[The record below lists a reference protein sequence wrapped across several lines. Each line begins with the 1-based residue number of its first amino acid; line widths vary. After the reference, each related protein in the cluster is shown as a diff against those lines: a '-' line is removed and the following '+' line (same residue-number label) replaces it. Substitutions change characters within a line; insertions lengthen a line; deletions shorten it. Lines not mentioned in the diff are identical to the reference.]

1 MVKMENKP
9 CKALLVL
16 ALSMLTT
23 VGAWAESYNYV
34 SLSEDNEIAVGTAGH
49 YFVNMP
55 QTGTSVLTLSNANI
69 TTFNVYDDGGKSDS
83 HSSSCDGYLVIN
95 APSGYYIKVTGKVDT
110 ETGCDW
116 LKFYDGDTNNILG
129 RDQYTGSDKVGELL
143 SSGNCLKIRFRSD
156 SSREYGGMSLTVYL
170 IAPTDICFF
179 PGLEEHYIYTGNV
192 INLNYKVL
200 SADHT
205 ELTKDVDY
213 SVTVTPSPVKEVGRY
228 SITVNGKGQYTGALT
243 KEFVVEKL
251 LAGSGTKND
260 PYMINS
266 DEDWSTFAYLLEN
279 NYSTYADKYYR
290 LGADINVSEAACLS
304 EEKPF
309 RGTFDGDGH
318 TMTLNLEATENYCAP
333 FRYANGCNFKR
344 LHVSGTITTNGY
356 RYAGGL
362 IAYADGYYSNTYI
375 DNCWSS
381 VRFVSTAA
389 ADNSYNNRC
398 YGGFIGYLYS
408 NAYINN
414 CLYDGSLI
422 GPEVKGCS
430 GFVADFSTYSH
441 DLRITN
447 CLFAPAQI
455 TIGDYISYTFA
466 READL
471 IDNCYYTQSYGT
483 EQGSPV
489 GSMTNA
495 QLKEALGS
503 MWQIKNDKVVPV
515 QDNRNLDYSTLI
527 CKSSYEWTG
536 SEISVVPIVKDL
548 DGNTIDPENY
558 EITFSPSPVL
568 TLGNYTMTITGKT
581 ANGYS
586 GSLTQEIKVLAQLQ
600 GNGDKNDPYV
610 ISSTDDWNR
619 FAEFVNGGYN
629 YSGRFVAL
637 DRDITI
643 STMVGLDASHC
654 FEGYF
659 EGRDHK
665 LTVNLQNNDP
675 AVEGVAPFHHTRFA
689 KIMNLT
695 VDGTITSAGKYAAGL
710 IGWSGSPDECTNCVV
725 KATITTSADYAGGFV
740 GNIDVESANSHSI
753 SFNNCVFAGTIQSSN
768 SDQHKAGGFC
778 GYGYGESYFTN
789 CLENGTYTNISMMN
803 PRTGYKNPSNKQV
816 NSLYYINKI
825 GSIGEYITE
834 NYNCFNVSLTAPEN
848 ALYLTRTI
856 QGYTFYQPVSV
867 SAFMDSYLYNNG
879 DAINLVYTLKAGGTT
894 LTENTDYTVTIKD
907 SNKET
912 VAKEDL
918 TAAGTYT
925 ITFTPVDGNE
935 AGYAGQPISRTFN
948 IIQDAENLDGYV
960 FSYEGEGDNK
970 VYHIDNEADLE
981 RLAAYVNSGH
991 NAQGMTFVLT
1001 TDITMTGEH
1010 TAIGKDY
1017 DNPFNG
1023 TFDGRGNKII
1033 GLTINKPD
1041 CAYQGLFGR
1050 SEGLIVAKNIILQD
1064 CDITGYSNVGGILG
1078 YTSKKIDNNRVL
1090 IENCHVSGTI
1100 KGILDDGFHIGGI
1113 AGYLGYGNIKGCTVR
1128 GSLSSTA
1135 NVSRIGGIIGE
1146 TYYGVKVDSCENA
1159 ANITGPGAL
1168 HAGIFG
1174 LAAQSD
1180 LVATNCLNT
1189 GIVEGTE
1196 LIGGISGYYRNQSA
1210 NYGNYTHCYYVAQG
1224 DGSAYKASIEA
1235 DKPGKTERIYEV
1247 LKEENFAD
1255 ITCATDG
1262 VVVTSM
1268 IDGKKY
1274 IRSGNWTVTLT
1285 PSVPEG
1291 YTFVN
1296 YTCQGGTLT
1305 NLGQADGEHS
1315 LTVNNQNITLGI
1327 TTSKNGSTN
1336 INLATISDIA
1346 DQRWSGNIEIKPSIV
1361 ATYNDVTLVEG
1372 TDYYLEYSNNIDKGT
1387 ATAILKGMNNFEGT
1401 ATKEFNI
1408 VDFPLQDS
1416 QKSNCKDNP
1425 YLIATEADLKALAG
1439 IVNSGKRLDGYY
1451 KQTDPITLTTEHT
1464 PIGTDVD
1471 HRFKGSYNGDN
1482 NVISNLVI
1490 NKPNSENQGLFGSF
1504 YGGWQNNNYGE
1515 ITNVVLENCDITGGK
1530 CTGGI
1535 VGKMYDYGGRVTNCK
1550 VSGVIRVGN
1559 DLSDDSNA
1567 NRHGGI
1573 VGECCNYWGGSGTVE
1588 NCINIAD
1595 VTGEGAFHGGIV
1607 GYISD
1612 NFNISNCFNAGVIEG
1627 TSYVGSIMG
1636 GYNGRTLTNNYHTPG
1651 TTGGVGSS
1659 NSAEGTDRDG
1669 AQYAVR
1675 ITAGEGV
1682 SITYPE
1688 TPDYVWN
1695 QDNYYKSGTDVT
1707 LTCDIPDGKYFNCYS
1722 VNNGE
1727 ISNSGVIQGSHVLTD
1742 FTQDVV
1748 ICRRFVDYLTDIAT
1762 ATVQE
1767 IEDLTYNG
1775 QEQHPLPVII
1785 SENETL
1791 VEGAHY
1797 TISYDTDCTN
1807 VGQKTIT
1814 VTGIG
1819 RFNGTTSQVFN
1830 IKPFDIG
1837 GENALAISGVEA
1849 RYAQTGDVQHPV
1861 PRAICQATQN
1871 ATLSEGTDY
1880 LLSYSDGCILAGD
1893 YTITLTGQENYT
1905 GQKVIS
1911 FTILDVLAL
1920 TVHDKTDSNEY
1931 VPVYGYYVDDYN
1943 KCEFVMPADELAAMN
1958 GKAIKTMK
1966 FYLKQKASNSWGKA
1980 SFRVF
1985 LKEVD
1990 FTTFDSSSPAF
2001 SGTDDATIVYE
2012 GELDGTKDIME
2023 ISFSTPYLYKGGN
2036 LLIGVYEYKEGSYT
2050 RAYFYGETVNGS
2062 SISGCSSSS
2071 LDNITTPG
2079 HKNFLPKTTFW
2090 YDNYDLILANDDSQA
2105 DDTEKNTAKI
2115 SEFNNKTVDVT
2126 LKDRVLYKDGEWN
2139 TLCLPFD
2146 VSTITGPLSG
2156 DGVEVQILNTESSN
2170 LSGTVL
2176 TLNFDKEATGTITA
2190 GTPFIIKWT
2199 KPDGYDTDPDAFDII
2214 EPEFKDVTI
2223 SSETPTPQ
2231 NFAGGS
2237 FVGQYSSFKVGDKTN
2252 GDDGN
2257 LNEIIVLGGNSTIGY
2272 YDTPKTLRT
2281 FRAHFEIPAQPALR
2295 AIRRSIMRFADGTTT
2310 DVILIQPTDTK
2321 SGWQESDE
2329 WYTIDGVLLP
2339 GKPTEKG
2346 MYINNGETIEI
2357 F

>member
-1 MVKMENKP
+1 MIKKENKP
-9 CKALLVL
+9 CKALVVL

-23 VGAWAESYNYV
+23 VGAWADSYNYV

-49 YFVNMP
+49 YYVNMP
-55 QTGTSVLTLSNANI
+55 QTGTSVLRLSNANI

-83 HSSSCDGYLVIN
+83 YSSSCDGYLIID
-95 APSGYYIKVTGKVDT
+95 APSGYLIKVTGSVNT

-116 LKFYDGDTNNILG
+116 LRIYDGDTDNYLG
-129 RDQYTGSDKVGELL
+129 QENYTGSDKIGELL
-143 SSGNCLKIRFRSD
+143 SSGNCMKIRYRSD

-228 SITVNGKGQYTGALT
+228 SITVNGKGQYTGTLT

-266 DEDWSTFAYLLEN
+266 DGDWSTFAYLLEN
-279 NYSTYADKYYR
+279 NYSTYVDKYYR

-408 NAYINN
+408 NAYIKN

-466 READL
+466 KEADL
-471 IDNCYYTQSYGT
+471 IDNCYYTQSFGT
-483 EQGSPV
+483 VQGSPV

-495 QLKEALGS
+495 ELKEALGS
-503 MWQIKNDKVVPV
+503 MWQIKNDKVVPI
-515 QDNRNLDYSTLI
+515 QENRNLDYSTLI
-527 CKSSYEWTG
+527 CKSSFEWTG

-568 TLGNYTMTITGKT
+568 TLGNYTMTITGKA

-586 GSLTQEIKVLAQLQ
+586 GSLTQEIKVLAQLPGSGQ
-600 GNGDKNDPYV
+600 KNDPYI
-610 ISSTDDWNR
+610 ISSSDDWNR
-619 FAEFVNGGYN
+619 FAEMVNGGYN

-659 EGRDHK
+659 DGRDHK

-725 KATITTSADYAGGFV
+725 KVTITTSADYAGGFV
-740 GNIDVESANSHSI
+740 GNIDVESENNHSI

-768 SDQHKAGGFC
+768 SEQHKAGGFC
-778 GYGYGESYFTN
+778 GYGYGNSYFTN

-803 PRTGYKNPSNKQV
+803 PRTGYKNSSNKQV

-834 NYNCFNVSLTAPEN
+834 NYNCFNVSLTVPEN
-848 ALYLTRTI
+848 AFYLTRAI

-867 SAFMDSYLYNNG
+867 SAFMDSYLYDG
-879 DAINLVYTLKAGGTT
+879 DAINLVYTLKAGVTT
-894 LTENTDYTVTIKD
+894 LTENTDYTVTIKN
-907 SNKET
+907 SNNET

-918 TAAGTYT
+918 TTPGIYT

-1050 SEGLIVAKNIILQD
+1050 WGAHAVAKNIILQD

-1078 YTSKKIDNNRVL
+1078 YVSEYNSNVL

-1100 KGILDDGFHIGGI
+1100 KGILDDGFRIGGI

-1159 ANITGPGAL
+1159 ADITGPGAL

-1196 LIGGISGYYRNQSA
+1196 LIGGISGYYRDQSK

-1247 LKEENFAD
+1247 LKEENFSD
-1255 ITCATDG
+1255 ITCATEG
-1262 VVVTSM
+1262 VIVTSM

-1291 YTFVN
+1291 YSFVN

-1305 NLGQADGEHS
+1305 NLGQVDGEHS

-1387 ATAILKGMNNFEGT
+1387 ATAILKGLNNFEGT

-1416 QKSNCKDNP
+1416 QKSNRKDNP

-1451 KQTDPITLTTEHT
+1451 KQTAPITLTTEHT
-1464 PIGTDVD
+1464 PIGTDIN
-1471 HRFKGSYNGDN
+1471 HWFRGSYNGDN

-1490 NKPNSENQGLFGSF
+1490 NKPNSANQGLFGAF
-1504 YGGWQNNNYGE
+1504 YGGWQNSYYGE

-1535 VGKMYDYGGRVTNCK
+1535 VGIMYDYGGRVTNCK

-1573 VGECCNYWGGSGTVE
+1573 VGECCKYWCGGGTVE

-1595 VTGEGAFHGGIV
+1595 VTGEGVFHGGIV

-1612 NFNISNCFNAGVIEG
+1612 NFDVSNCFNAGVVEG

-1636 GYNGRTLTNNYHTPG
+1636 GYTGRTLTNNYHTPG

-1943 KCEFVMPADELAAMN
+1943 KCEFVMPAGELADMN
-1958 GKAIKTMK
+1958 GKLIRNMK
-1966 FYLKQKASNSWGKA
+1966 FYLRTKAGASWGNA
-1980 SFRVF
+1980 RFRVF

-1990 FTTFDSSSPAF
+1990 YTAFDQDSPAF

-2012 GELDGTKDIME
+2012 GELDGTKDVMNIF
-2023 ISFSTPYLYKGGN
+2023 FSTPYLYKGGN
-2036 LLIGVYEYKEGSYT
+2036 LLIGCYEYERGNYKS
-2050 RAYFYGETVNGS
+2050 ANFYGENVTGAC
-2062 SISGCSSSS
+2062 ISGNSYNIN
-2071 LDNITTPG
+2071 NITPY
-2079 HKNFLPKTTFW
+2079 HRNFLPKTTFW
-2090 YDNYDLILANDDSQA
+2090 YENYNLILANDDSQA
-2105 DDTEKNTAKI
+2105 DDTEKNTVKI

-2126 LKDRVLYKDGEWN
+2126 LQDRVLYKDGEWN

-2146 VSTITGPLSG
+2146 VSTTTGPLSG
-2156 DGVEVQILNTESSN
+2156 DGVEVQILNTELSN

-2176 TLNFDKEATGTITA
+2176 TLNFDKESTGTISA

-2214 EPEFKDVTI
+2214 DPEFKDVTI
-2223 SSETPTPQ
+2223 TSETPTAQ
-2231 NFAGGS
+2231 SFAGGR

-2257 LNEIIVLGGNSTIGY
+2257 LNEIIVLGANSTIGY

-2281 FRAHFEIPAQPALR
+2281 FRAHFEIPEESGEK
-2295 AIRRSIMRFADGTTT
+2295 SIKRGIVNFADGTTT
-2310 DVILIQPTDTK
+2310 DVILIQSNDTK

-2329 WYTIDGVLLP
+2329 WYTIDGILLP
-2339 GKPTEKG
+2339 CKPTEKG
-2346 MYINNGETIEI
+2346 MYINNGVTIKI

>member
-1 MVKMENKP
+1 MIKKENKP
-9 CKALLVL
+9 CKALIVL

-23 VGAWAESYNYV
+23 VGAWADSYNYV

-49 YFVNMP
+49 YYVNMP

-129 RDQYTGSDKVGELL
+129 RDEYTGSDKVGELL

-228 SITVNGKGQYTGALT
+228 SITVNGKGQYTGTLT

-266 DEDWSTFAYLLEN
+266 DGDWSTFAYLLEN
-279 NYSTYADKYYR
+279 NYSTYVDKYYR

-408 NAYINN
+408 NAYIKN

-466 READL
+466 KEADL
-471 IDNCYYTQSYGT
+471 IDNCYYTQSFGT
-483 EQGSPV
+483 VQGSPV

-495 QLKEALGS
+495 ELKEVLGS
-503 MWQIKNDKVVPV
+503 MWQIKNDKVVPI
-515 QDNRNLDYSTLI
+515 QENRNLDYSTLI
-527 CKSSYEWTG
+527 CKSSFEWTG

-568 TLGNYTMTITGKT
+568 TLGNYTMTITGKA

-586 GSLTQEIKVLAQLQ
+586 GSLTQEIKVLAQLPGSGQ
-600 GNGDKNDPYV
+600 KNDPYI
-610 ISSTDDWNR
+610 ISSSDDWNR
-619 FAEFVNGGYN
+619 FAEMVNGGYN

-659 EGRDHK
+659 DGRDHT
-665 LTVNLQNNDP
+665 LTVNLLNNDP

-725 KATITTSADYAGGFV
+725 KVTITTSADYAGGFV
-740 GNIDVESANSHSI
+740 GNIDVESENNHSI

-768 SDQHKAGGFC
+768 SEQHKAGGFC
-778 GYGYGESYFTN
+778 GYGYGNSYLTN

-803 PRTGYKNPSNKQV
+803 PRTGYKNSSNKQV
-816 NSLYYINKI
+816 NSLYYVNKI

-848 ALYLTRTI
+848 AFYLTRAI

-867 SAFMDSYLYNNG
+867 SAFMDSYLYDG
-879 DAINLVYTLKAGGTT
+879 DAINLVYTLKAGVTT
-894 LTENTDYTVTIKD
+894 LTENTDYTVTIKN
-907 SNKET
+907 SNNET

-918 TAAGTYT
+918 TASGIYT

-935 AGYAGQPISRTFN
+935 AGYAGQSISRTFN
-948 IIQDAENLDGYV
+948 IIQDAETLDGYV

-1050 SEGLIVAKNIILQD
+1050 WGAHAVAKNIILQD
-1064 CDITGYSNVGGILG
+1064 CVITGYSNVGGILG
-1078 YTSKKIDNNRVL
+1078 YVSEYNSNVL

-1100 KGILDDGFHIGGI
+1100 KGILDDGFRIGGI

-1159 ANITGPGAL
+1159 ADITGPGAL

-1247 LKEENFAD
+1247 LKEENFSD
-1255 ITCATDG
+1255 ITCATEG
-1262 VVVTSM
+1262 VIVTSM

-1274 IRSGNWTVTLT
+1274 IRAGSWTVTLT

-1291 YTFVN
+1291 YSFVN

-1305 NLGQADGEHS
+1305 NLGQVDGEHL

-1387 ATAILKGMNNFEGT
+1387 ATAILKGLNNFEGT

-1416 QKSNCKDNP
+1416 QKSNRKDNP

-1451 KQTDPITLTTEHT
+1451 KQTAPITLTTEHT
-1464 PIGTDVD
+1464 PIGTDIN
-1471 HRFKGSYNGDN
+1471 HWFRGSYNGDN

-1490 NKPNSENQGLFGSF
+1490 NKPNSENQGLFGAF
-1504 YGGWQNNNYGE
+1504 YGGWQNSYYGE

-1535 VGKMYDYGGRVTNCK
+1535 VGIMYDYGGRVTNCK

-1559 DLSDDSNA
+1559 DLSDASNA

-1573 VGECCNYWGGSGTVE
+1573 VGECCKYWCGGGTVE

-1612 NFNISNCFNAGVIEG
+1612 NFDVSNCFNAGVIEG
-1627 TSYVGSIMG
+1627 TSYVGSIFG
-1636 GYNGRTLTNNYHTPG
+1636 GYTGRTLTNNYHTAG
-1651 TTGGVGSS
+1651 TTGGVGSYD
-1659 NSAEGTDRDG
+1659 SAEGTDRDG

-1707 LTCDIPDGKYFNCYS
+1707 LACDIPDGKYFNCYS

-1727 ISNSGVIQGSHVLTD
+1727 ISNSGVMQGSHKLTD

-1748 ICRRFVDYLTDIAT
+1748 ISGHLVDCQTDIAT

-1807 VGQKTIT
+1807 VGEKTVTI
-1814 VTGIG
+1814 TGIG
-1819 RFNGTTSQVFN
+1819 RFNGTTSLEFN

-1849 RYAQTGDVQHPV
+1849 RYTQTGEVLHPV
-1861 PRAICQATQN
+1861 PTAICQATQN

-1880 LLSYSDGCILAGD
+1880 LLSYSVGCILPGD
-1893 YTITLTGQENYT
+1893 YTITLTGKGNYT
-1905 GQKVIS
+1905 GQKLIP
-1911 FTILDVLAL
+1911 FTILDAKAL
-1920 TVHDKTDSNEY
+1920 TVHDKSDNNQFI
-1931 VPVYGYYVDDYN
+1931 PVYGYYAENFN

-1958 GKAIKTMK
+1958 GKAISNMK
-1966 FYLKQKASNSWGKA
+1966 FYLQQKAEDSWGKA
-1980 SFRVF
+1980 RFRVF
-1985 LKEVD
+1985 MKEVD
-1990 FTTFDSSSPAF
+1990 FTAFGGSPVF

-2012 GELDGTKDIME
+2012 GELDGTKDVMDIP
-2023 ISFSTPYLYKGGN
+2023 FSTPYLYKGGN
-2036 LLIGVYEYKEGSYT
+2036 LLIGCYEYQTGSYK
-2050 RAYFYGETVNGS
+2050 RAYFYGENVYHA
-2062 SISGCSSSS
+2062 SIHGYNSNF
-2071 LDNITTPG
+2071 DQINAD

-2090 YDNYDLILANDDSQA
+2090 YEDNKVVLADNDSELA
-2105 DDTEKNTAKI
+2105 DDEKNIAKI
-2115 SEFNNKTVDVT
+2115 EANKGIVSDVT
-2126 LKDRVLYKDGEWN
+2126 LKNRVLYKNGEWN

-2146 VSTITGPLSG
+2146 VSTTDGPLSG
-2156 DGVEVQILNTESSN
+2156 DGVEVQILDTQTSN
-2170 LSGTVL
+2170 LFGTVL
-2176 TLNFDKEATGTITA
+2176 TLNFNKETTGTIAA
-2190 GTPFIIKWT
+2190 GTPCIIKWT
-2199 KPDGYDTDPDAFDII
+2199 KPDGYDADPDAFDII
-2214 EPEFKDVTI
+2214 DPEFKDVTI
-2223 SSETPTPQ
+2223 TSQAPTAQ
-2231 NFAGGS
+2231 DFDGGS
-2237 FVGQYSSFKVGDKTN
+2237 FVGQYSSFKVGNKAN

-2257 LNEIIVLGGNSTIGY
+2257 LDEIIVLGSGNIIGY
-2272 YDTPKTLRT
+2272 YDTPKSLRT
-2281 FRAHFEIPAQPALR
+2281 FRAHFEVPVQSGLKAAKRGIVN
-2295 AIRRSIMRFADGTTT
+2295 FADGSTT
-2310 DVILIQPTDTK
+2310 DVIIIQSTDDK
-2321 SGWQESDE
+2321 SGWKVSDK
-2329 WYTIDGVLLP
+2329 WYTIDGILLP
-2339 GKPTEKG
+2339 GIPTESG
-2346 MYINNGETIEI
+2346 EYINNGRTIVI

>member
-1 MVKMENKP
+1 MRGKNVFKLARATMT
-9 CKALLVL
+9 LLF
-16 ALSMLTT
+16 AMLTNF
-23 VGAWAESYNYV
+23 GAWAESDNV
-34 SLSEDNEIAVGTAGH
+34 ASLSEDNDFAQGTEGH
-49 YFVNMP
+49 YYVNMP
-55 QTGTSVLTLSNANI
+55 KTGRSVLTLSNANI

-228 SITVNGKGQYTGALT
+228 SITVNGKGQYTGTLT

-389 ADNSYNNRC
+389 ADNSYHNRC
-398 YGGFIGYLYS
+398 YGGFIGYVYS
-408 NAYINN
+408 NAYIKN

-466 READL
+466 KEADL
-471 IDNCYYTQSYGT
+471 IDNCYYTQSFGT
-483 EQGSPV
+483 VQGSPV

-495 QLKEALGS
+495 ELKEALGS
-503 MWQIKNDKVVPV
+503 MWQIKNDRVVPI
-515 QDNRNLDYSTLI
+515 QENRNLDYSTLI

-568 TLGNYTMTITGKT
+568 TLGNYTMTITGKA

-586 GSLTQEIKVLAQLQ
+586 GSLTQEIKVLAQLPGSGQ
-600 GNGDKNDPYV
+600 KNDPYI
-610 ISSTDDWNR
+610 ISSSDDWNR
-619 FAEFVNGGYN
+619 FAEMVNGGYN

-659 EGRDHK
+659 DGRDHT

-740 GNIDVESANSHSI
+740 GNIDVESENSHSI

-768 SDQHKAGGFC
+768 SEQHKAGGFC
-778 GYGYGESYFTN
+778 GYGYGNSYLTN

-848 ALYLTRTI
+848 AFYLTRAI

-867 SAFMDSYLYNNG
+867 SAFMDSYLYDG
-879 DAINLVYTLKAGGTT
+879 DAINLVYTLKAGVTT
-894 LTENTDYTVTIKD
+894 LTENTDYTVTIKN
-907 SNKET
+907 SNNET
-912 VAKEDL
+912 VAMEDL
-918 TAAGTYT
+918 TAAGIYT

-935 AGYAGQPISRTFN
+935 AGYAGQSISRTFN
-948 IIQDAENLDGYV
+948 IIQDAETLDGYV

-1050 SEGLIVAKNIILQD
+1050 WGGHAVARNIILQD

-1078 YTSKKIDNNRVL
+1078 YVSEYNSNVL

-1100 KGILDDGFHIGGI
+1100 KGILDDGFRIGGI
-1113 AGYLGYGNIKGCTVR
+1113 AGYLGYGNIKRCTVR

-1159 ANITGPGAL
+1159 ADITGPGAL

-1174 LAAQSD
+1174 LAAQND

-1196 LIGGISGYYRNQSA
+1196 LIGGISGYYRDQSK

-1247 LKEENFAD
+1247 LKEENFSD

-1305 NLGQADGEHS
+1305 NLGQVDGEHS

-1387 ATAILKGMNNFEGT
+1387 ATAILKGLNNFEGT

-1416 QKSNCKDNP
+1416 QKSNRKDNP

-1451 KQTDPITLTTEHT
+1451 KQTAPITLTTEHT
-1464 PIGTDVD
+1464 PIGTDIN
-1471 HRFKGSYNGDN
+1471 HWFRGSYNGDN

-1490 NKPNSENQGLFGSF
+1490 NKPNSENQGLFGAF
-1504 YGGWQNNNYGE
+1504 YGGWQNSYYGE

-1535 VGKMYDYGGRVTNCK
+1535 VGIMYDYGGRVTNCK

-1573 VGECCNYWGGSGTVE
+1573 VGECCKYWCGGGTVE

-1595 VTGEGAFHGGIV
+1595 VTGEGKFHGGIV

-1612 NFNISNCFNAGVIEG
+1612 NFDVSNCFNAGVIEG

-1636 GYNGRTLTNNYHTPG
+1636 GYTGRTLTNNYHTAG
-1651 TTGGVGSS
+1651 TTGGAGSED
-1659 NSAEGTDRDG
+1659 NSEGTDRKN
-1669 AQYAVR
+1669 AEVIVK

-1682 SITYPE
+1682 TITYPE
-1688 TPDYVWN
+1688 NPAYIWN
-1695 QDNYYKSGTDVT
+1695 GENYYKSGTDVT
-1707 LTCDIPDGKYFNCYS
+1707 LAYELPDGKYFERYAVSSGN
-1722 VNNGE
+1722 
-1727 ISNSGVIQGSHVLTD
+1727 ISNPAYIQGSHTLTD
-1742 FTQDVV
+1742 FSQDV
-1748 ICRRFVDYLTDIAT
+1748 IISGKCVDGQTDIAT
-1762 ATVQE
+1762 ATVMS
-1767 IEDLTYNG
+1767 IDDLTYNG
-1775 QEQHPLPVII
+1775 KEQHPLPVVTID
-1785 SENETL
+1785 NETL
-1791 VEGAHY
+1791 VENVNY

-1807 VGQKTIT
+1807 VGEKTVTI
-1814 VTGIG
+1814 TGIG

-1837 GENALAISGVEA
+1837 GENALTISNVEGG
-1849 RYAQTGDVQHPV
+1849 YAQTEDVQHPV
-1861 PRAICQATQN
+1861 PTAKCSSTNN

-1880 LLSYSDGCILAGD
+1880 LLSYSEGCILPGD
-1893 YTITLTGQENYT
+1893 YTITLTGKGNYT
-1905 GQKVIS
+1905 GQKLIP
-1911 FTILDVLAL
+1911 FTILNAKAL
-1920 TVHDKTDSNEY
+1920 TVHDKSSSNEY
-1931 VPVYGYYVDDYN
+1931 VPVYGYYADNFN

-1958 GKAIKTMK
+1958 GKVISNMK
-1966 FYLKQKASNSWGKA
+1966 FYLQQKAEASWGKA
-1980 SFRVF
+1980 RFRVF
-1985 LKEVD
+1985 MKEVD
-1990 FTTFDSSSPAF
+1990 FTAFGGSPVF

-2012 GELDGTKDIME
+2012 GELDGTKDVMNIP
-2023 ISFSTPYLYKGGN
+2023 FSTPYLYKGGN
-2036 LLIGVYEYKEGSYT
+2036 LLIGCYEYQTGSYI
-2050 RAYFYGETVNGS
+2050 RAYFYGENVNYA
-2062 SISGCSSSS
+2062 SIQGYNSNF
-2071 LDNITTPG
+2071 DQINAN
-2079 HKNFLPKTTFW
+2079 HRNFLPKTTFW
-2090 YDNYDLILANDDSQA
+2090 YEDNKVVLADNDSELA
-2105 DDTEKNTAKI
+2105 DDEKNIAKI
-2115 SEFNNKTVDVT
+2115 EANNGIVSDVT
-2126 LKDRVLYKDGEWN
+2126 LSGRTLYKDGEWN
-2139 TLCLPFD
+2139 TICLPFNVTLAESPLAGAD
-2146 VSTITGPLSG
+2146 VRALDNADLT
-2156 DGVEVQILNTESSN
+2156 DG
-2170 LSGTVL
+2170 VL
-2176 TLNFDKEATGTITA
+2176 TLNFTAEAAIDELVA
-2190 GTPFIIKWT
+2190 GTPYIIKWANN
-2199 KPDGYDTDPDAFDII
+2199 GEENIVDPVFT
-2214 EPEFKDVTI
+2214 DVTI
-2223 SSETPTPQ
+2223 DNTDR
-2231 NFAGGS
+2231 S
-2237 FVGQYSSFKVGDKTN
+2237 FTCTDFEFKGTYSYQSFDNTDKSIIFLGTGNKLYYPLDGARIGAFRAYFDLNAPSYSVKSFKLAFGEDDATSIN
-2252 GDDGN
+2252 GE
-2257 LNEIIVLGGNSTIGY
+2257 LRVKSEESV
-2272 YDTPKTLRT
+2272 YDLSGRKVNVPSAKVNTLRK
-2281 FRAHFEIPAQPALR
+2281 
-2295 AIRRSIMRFADGTTT
+2295 GTYI
-2310 DVILIQPTDTK
+2310 VNGK
-2321 SGWQESDE
+2321 K
-2329 WYTIDGVLLP
+2329 VL
-2339 GKPTEKG
+2339 
-2346 MYINNGETIEI
+2346 Y
-2357 F
+2357 

>member
-1 MVKMENKP
+1 MRGKNVFKLARATMT
-9 CKALLVL
+9 LLF
-16 ALSMLTT
+16 AMLTNF
-23 VGAWAESYNYV
+23 GAWAESDNV
-34 SLSEDNEIAVGTAGH
+34 ASLSEDNDFAQGTAGH
-49 YFVNMP
+49 YYVNMP
-55 QTGTSVLTLSNANI
+55 KTGRSVLTLSNANI

-156 SSREYGGMSLTVYL
+156 SSREYGGMLLTVYL

-228 SITVNGKGQYTGALT
+228 SITVNGKGQYTGTLT
-243 KEFVVEKL
+243 KEFVVEKQ

-260 PYMINS
+260 PYMISS
-266 DEDWSTFAYLLEN
+266 DGDWSTFAYLLEN
-279 NYSTYADKYYR
+279 NYSTYVDKYYR

-389 ADNSYNNRC
+389 ADNSYHNRC
-398 YGGFIGYLYS
+398 YGGLIGYLYS
-408 NAYINN
+408 NAYIKN

-466 READL
+466 KEADL
-471 IDNCYYTQSYGT
+471 IDNCYYTQSFGT
-483 EQGSPV
+483 VQGSPV

-495 QLKEALGS
+495 ELKEALGS
-503 MWQIKNDKVVPV
+503 MWQIKNDKVVPI
-515 QDNRNLDYSTLI
+515 QENRNLDYSTLI
-527 CKSSYEWTG
+527 CKSSFEWTG

-568 TLGNYTMTITGKT
+568 TLGNYTMTITGKA

-586 GSLTQEIKVLAQLQ
+586 GSLTQEIKVLAQLPGSGQ
-600 GNGDKNDPYV
+600 KNDPYI
-610 ISSTDDWNR
+610 ISSSDDWNR
-619 FAEFVNGGYN
+619 FAEMVNGGYN

-659 EGRDHK
+659 EGRDHT

-725 KATITTSADYAGGFV
+725 KVTITTSADYAGGFV
-740 GNIDVESANSHSI
+740 GNIDVESENNHSI

-768 SDQHKAGGFC
+768 SEQHKAGGFC
-778 GYGYGESYFTN
+778 GYGYGNSYFTN

-848 ALYLTRTI
+848 AFYLTRAI

-867 SAFMDSYLYNNG
+867 SAFMDSYLYNG
-879 DAINLVYTLKAGGTT
+879 DAINLVYTLKAGVTT
-894 LTENTDYTVTIKD
+894 LTENTDYTVTIKN
-907 SNKET
+907 SNNET

-918 TAAGTYT
+918 TAAGIYT

-935 AGYAGQPISRTFN
+935 AGYAGQSISRTFN
-948 IIQDAENLDGYV
+948 IIQDAETLDGYV

-1050 SEGLIVAKNIILQD
+1050 WGGHAVAKNIILQD

-1078 YTSKKIDNNRVL
+1078 YVSEYNSNVL

-1100 KGILDDGFHIGGI
+1100 KGILDDGFRIGGI
-1113 AGYLGYGNIKGCTVR
+1113 AGYLGYGNIKRCTVR

-1159 ANITGPGAL
+1159 ADITGPGAL

-1196 LIGGISGYYRNQSA
+1196 LIGGISGYYRDQSK

-1247 LKEENFAD
+1247 LKEENFSD
-1255 ITCATDG
+1255 ITCATEG
-1262 VVVTSM
+1262 VIVTSM

-1305 NLGQADGEHS
+1305 NLGQVDGEHS

-1387 ATAILKGMNNFEGT
+1387 ATAILKGLNNFEGT

-1416 QKSNCKDNP
+1416 QKSNRKDNP

-1451 KQTDPITLTTEHT
+1451 KQTAPITLTTEHT
-1464 PIGTDVD
+1464 PIGTDIN
-1471 HRFKGSYNGDN
+1471 HWFRGSYNGDN

-1490 NKPNSENQGLFGSF
+1490 NKPNSANQGLFGAF
-1504 YGGWQNNNYGE
+1504 YGGWQNSYYGE

-1535 VGKMYDYGGRVTNCK
+1535 VGIMYDYGGRVTNCK

-1573 VGECCNYWGGSGTVE
+1573 VGECCKYWCGGGTVE

-1595 VTGEGAFHGGIV
+1595 VTGEGVFHGGIV

-1612 NFNISNCFNAGVIEG
+1612 NFDVSNCFNAGVVEG

-1636 GYNGRTLTNNYHTPG
+1636 GYTGRTLTNNYHTAG
-1651 TTGGVGSS
+1651 TTGGAGSED
-1659 NSAEGTDRDG
+1659 NSEGTDRKN
-1669 AQYAVR
+1669 AEVIVK

-1682 SITYPE
+1682 TITYPE
-1688 TPDYVWN
+1688 NPAYIWN
-1695 QDNYYKSGTDVT
+1695 GENYYKSGTDVS
-1707 LTCDIPDGKYFNCYS
+1707 LAYELPDGKYFERYAVSSGN
-1722 VNNGE
+1722 
-1727 ISNSGVIQGSHVLTD
+1727 ISNPAYIQGSHTLTD
-1742 FTQDVV
+1742 FSQDV
-1748 ICRRFVDYLTDIAT
+1748 IISGKCVDEQTDIAT

-1775 QEQHPLPVII
+1775 KEQHPLPVVTID
-1785 SENETL
+1785 NETL
-1791 VEGAHY
+1791 VENVNY

-1807 VGQKTIT
+1807 VGEKTVTI
-1814 VTGIG
+1814 TGIG

-1830 IKPFDIG
+1830 IKPFDIS
-1837 GENALAISGVEA
+1837 GENALTISNVEGG
-1849 RYAQTGDVQHPV
+1849 YAQTEDVQHPV
-1861 PRAICQATQN
+1861 PTAKCSATNN

-1880 LLSYSDGCILAGD
+1880 LLSYSEGCQLPGD
-1893 YTITLTGQENYT
+1893 YTITLTGQGNYT
-1905 GQKVIS
+1905 GQNVVP

-1920 TVHDKTDSNEY
+1920 TVHDKEDWNEY
-1931 VPVYGYYVDDYN
+1931 VPVYGYYVENCN
-1943 KCEFVMPADELAAMN
+1943 KSEFVMPADELADMN
-1958 GKAIKTMK
+1958 GKVIRNMK
-1966 FYLKQKASNSWGKA
+1966 FYLKTKADASWGKA
-1980 SFRVF
+1980 RFRVF
-1985 LKEVD
+1985 MKEVD
-1990 FTTFDSSSPAF
+1990 FTAFGGSPVF

-2012 GELDGTKDIME
+2012 GELDGTKDVMNIP
-2023 ISFSTPYLYKGGN
+2023 FSTPYLYKGGN
-2036 LLIGVYEYKEGSYT
+2036 LLIGCYEYQTGSYI
-2050 RAYFYGETVNGS
+2050 RAYFYGENVNYA
-2062 SISGCSSSS
+2062 SIQGYNSNF
-2071 LDNITTPG
+2071 DQINANQR
-2079 HKNFLPKTTFW
+2079 NFLPKTTFW
-2090 YDNYDLILANDDSQA
+2090 YEDNKVVLADNDSELA
-2105 DDTEKNTAKI
+2105 DDEKNIAKI
-2115 SEFNNKTVDVT
+2115 EANNGIVSEVT
-2126 LKDRVLYKDGEWN
+2126 LSGRTLYKDGEWN
-2139 TLCLPFD
+2139 TICLPFNVTLAESPLAGAD
-2146 VSTITGPLSG
+2146 VRALDNANLT
-2156 DGVEVQILNTESSN
+2156 DG
-2170 LSGTVL
+2170 VL
-2176 TLNFDKEATGTITA
+2176 TLNFTAEAAIDELVA
-2190 GTPFIIKWT
+2190 GTPYIIKWANN
-2199 KPDGYDTDPDAFDII
+2199 GEENIVDPVFT
-2214 EPEFKDVTI
+2214 DVTI
-2223 SSETPTPQ
+2223 DNTDR
-2231 NFAGGS
+2231 S
-2237 FVGQYSSFKVGDKTN
+2237 FTCTDFEFKGTYSSQLFDNTDKSIIFLGT
-2252 GDDGN
+2252 GN
-2257 LNEIIVLGGNSTIGY
+2257 KLYYPLEGARIGA
-2272 YDTPKTLRT
+2272 
-2281 FRAHFEIPAQPALR
+2281 FRAYFDLNAPSYSVKSFKLAFGEDDAT
-2295 AIRRSIMRFADGTTT
+2295 SI
-2310 DVILIQPTDTK
+2310 
-2321 SGWQESDE
+2321 
-2329 WYTIDGVLLP
+2329 
-2339 GKPTEKG
+2339 
-2346 MYINNGETIEI
+2346 NGELRVKSEESVYDLSGRKINVQSSKVNGLKKGTYIVNGKKVLY
-2357 F
+2357 

>member
-1 MVKMENKP
+1 MRGKNVFKLARATMT
-9 CKALLVL
+9 LLF
-16 ALSMLTT
+16 AMLTNF
-23 VGAWAESYNYV
+23 GAWAESDNV
-34 SLSEDNEIAVGTAGH
+34 ASLSEDNDFAQGAAGH
-49 YFVNMP
+49 YYVNMP
-55 QTGTSVLTLSNANI
+55 KTGRSVLTLSNANI

-156 SSREYGGMSLTVYL
+156 SSREYGGMLLTVYL

-228 SITVNGKGQYTGALT
+228 SITVNGKGQYTGTLT
-243 KEFVVEKL
+243 KEFVVEKQ

-266 DEDWSTFAYLLEN
+266 DGDWSTFAYLLEN
-279 NYSTYADKYYR
+279 NYSTYVDKYYR

-389 ADNSYNNRC
+389 ADNSYHNRC

-408 NAYINN
+408 NAYIKN

-447 CLFAPAQI
+447 CLFTPAQI

-466 READL
+466 KEADL
-471 IDNCYYTQSYGT
+471 IDNCYYTQSFGT
-483 EQGSPV
+483 VQGSPV

-495 QLKEALGS
+495 ELKEALGS
-503 MWQIKNDKVVPV
+503 MWQIKNDKVVPI
-515 QDNRNLDYSTLI
+515 QENRNLDYSTLI
-527 CKSSYEWTG
+527 CKSSFEWTG

-568 TLGNYTMTITGKT
+568 TLGNYTMTITGKA

-586 GSLTQEIKVLAQLQ
+586 GSLTQEIKVLAQLPGSGQ
-600 GNGDKNDPYV
+600 KNDPYI
-610 ISSTDDWNR
+610 ISSSDDWNR
-619 FAEFVNGGYN
+619 FAEMVNGGYN

-659 EGRDHK
+659 DGRDHT
-665 LTVNLQNNDP
+665 LTVNLVNNDP

-725 KATITTSADYAGGFV
+725 NVTITTSADYAGGFV
-740 GNIDVESANSHSI
+740 GNIDVESENNHSI

-768 SDQHKAGGFC
+768 SEQHKAGGFC
-778 GYGYGESYFTN
+778 GYGYGNSYFTN
-789 CLENGTYTNISMMN
+789 CLENGTYTDISMMN

-816 NSLYYINKI
+816 NSLYYVNKI

-848 ALYLTRTI
+848 AFYLTRAI

-867 SAFMDSYLYNNG
+867 SAFMDSYLYDG
-879 DAINLVYTLKAGGTT
+879 DAINLVYTLKAGVTT
-894 LTENTDYTVTIKD
+894 LTENTDYTVTIKN
-907 SNKET
+907 SNNET

-918 TAAGTYT
+918 TAAGIYT

-935 AGYAGQPISRTFN
+935 AGYAGQSISRTFN

-1017 DNPFNG
+1017 DNPYNG

-1050 SEGLIVAKNIILQD
+1050 WGGHAVAKNIILQD

-1078 YTSKKIDNNRVL
+1078 YVSEYNSNVL

-1100 KGILDDGFHIGGI
+1100 KGILDDGFRIGGI
-1113 AGYLGYGNIKGCTVR
+1113 AGYLGYGNIKRCTVR

-1159 ANITGPGAL
+1159 ADITGPGAL

-1196 LIGGISGYYRNQSA
+1196 LIGGISGYYRDQSK

-1247 LKEENFAD
+1247 LKEENFSD
-1255 ITCATDG
+1255 ITCATEG
-1262 VVVTSM
+1262 VIVTSA

-1305 NLGQADGEHS
+1305 NLGQVDGEHS

-1387 ATAILKGMNNFEGT
+1387 ATAILKGLNNFEGT

-1416 QKSNCKDNP
+1416 QKSNRKDNP

-1451 KQTDPITLTTEHT
+1451 KQTAPITLTTEHT
-1464 PIGTDVD
+1464 PIGTDIN
-1471 HRFKGSYNGDN
+1471 HWFRGSYNGDN

-1490 NKPNSENQGLFGSF
+1490 NKPNSANQGLFGAF
-1504 YGGWQNNNYGE
+1504 YGGWQNSYYGE

-1535 VGKMYDYGGRVTNCK
+1535 VGIMYDYGGRVTNCK

-1573 VGECCNYWGGSGTVE
+1573 VGECCKYWCGGGTVE

-1595 VTGEGAFHGGIV
+1595 VTGEGVFHGGIV

-1612 NFNISNCFNAGVIEG
+1612 NFDVSNCFNAGVVEG

-1636 GYNGRTLTNNYHTPG
+1636 GYTGRTLTNNYHTAG
-1651 TTGGVGSS
+1651 TTGGAGSED
-1659 NSAEGTDRDG
+1659 NSEGTDRKN
-1669 AQYAVR
+1669 AEVIVK

-1682 SITYPE
+1682 TITYPE
-1688 TPDYVWN
+1688 NPAYIWN
-1695 QDNYYKSGTDVT
+1695 GENYYKSGTDVT
-1707 LTCDIPDGKYFNCYS
+1707 LAYELPDGKYFERYAVSSGN
-1722 VNNGE
+1722 
-1727 ISNSGVIQGSHVLTD
+1727 ISNPAYIQGSHTLTD
-1742 FTQDVV
+1742 FSQDV
-1748 ICRRFVDYLTDIAT
+1748 IISGKCVDEQTDIAT
-1762 ATVQE
+1762 ATVMS
-1767 IEDLTYNG
+1767 IDDLTYNG
-1775 QEQHPLPVII
+1775 KEQHPLPVVTLD
-1785 SENETL
+1785 NETL
-1791 VEGAHY
+1791 VENVNY

-1807 VGQKTIT
+1807 VGEKTVTI
-1814 VTGIG
+1814 TGIG
-1819 RFNGTTSQVFN
+1819 RFNGTTSLEFN
-1830 IKPFDIG
+1830 IKPFDIS
-1837 GENALAISGVEA
+1837 GENALTISNVEGG
-1849 RYAQTGDVQHPV
+1849 YAQTGDVQHPV
-1861 PRAICQATQN
+1861 PTAKCSATNN

-1880 LLSYSDGCILAGD
+1880 LLSYSEGCQLPGD
-1893 YTITLTGQENYT
+1893 YTITLTGQGNYT
-1905 GQKVIS
+1905 GQNVVP
-1911 FTILDVLAL
+1911 FTILDVKAL
-1920 TVHDKTDSNEY
+1920 TVHDKSDNNQFI
-1931 VPVYGYYVDDYN
+1931 PVYGYYAEDFN

-1958 GKAIKTMK
+1958 GKVIRNMK
-1966 FYLKQKASNSWGKA
+1966 FYLKTKAEASWGKA
-1980 SFRVF
+1980 RFRVF
-1985 LKEVD
+1985 MKEVD
-1990 FTTFDSSSPAF
+1990 FTAFGGSPVF

-2012 GELDGTKDIME
+2012 GELDGTKDVMNIF
-2023 ISFSTPYLYKGGN
+2023 FSTPYLYKGGN
-2036 LLIGVYEYKEGSYT
+2036 LLIGCYEYERGNYKS
-2050 RAYFYGETVNGS
+2050 ANFYGENVTGA
-2062 SISGCSSSS
+2062 SIHGYDSNF
-2071 LDNITTPG
+2071 DQINANQR
-2079 HKNFLPKTTFW
+2079 NFLPKTTFW
-2090 YDNYDLILANDDSQA
+2090 YEDNKVVLADNDSELA
-2105 DDTEKNTAKI
+2105 DDEKNIAKI
-2115 SEFNNKTVDVT
+2115 EANNGLVSDVT
-2126 LKDRVLYKDGEWN
+2126 LSGRTLYKDGEWN
-2139 TLCLPFD
+2139 TICLPFNVTLADSPLAGAD
-2146 VSTITGPLSG
+2146 VRALDNADLT
-2156 DGVEVQILNTESSN
+2156 DG
-2170 LSGTVL
+2170 VL
-2176 TLNFDKEATGTITA
+2176 TLKFTAENAIDELVA
-2190 GTPFIIKWT
+2190 GTPYIIKW
-2199 KPDGYDTDPDAFDII
+2199 A
-2214 EPEFKDVTI
+2214 
-2223 SSETPTPQ
+2223 
-2231 NFAGGS
+2231 
-2237 FVGQYSSFKVGDKTN
+2237 
-2252 GDDGN
+2252 
-2257 LNEIIVLGGNSTIGY
+2257 
-2272 YDTPKTLRT
+2272 
-2281 FRAHFEIPAQPALR
+2281 
-2295 AIRRSIMRFADGTTT
+2295 
-2310 DVILIQPTDTK
+2310 
-2321 SGWQESDE
+2321 
-2329 WYTIDGVLLP
+2329 
-2339 GKPTEKG
+2339 
-2346 MYINNGETIEI
+2346 NNGEENIVDPVFTNVLIDNTDHSFSCTDFDFKGTYSSLLFDNTDKSII
-2357 F
+2357 FLGTGNKLYYPLDGARIGAFRAYFDLNAPSYSVKSFKLAFGEDDATSINGELRVKSEESVYDLSGRKVNVPSAKVNTLRKGTYIVNGKKVLY

>member
-1 MVKMENKP
+1 MKKEIENFMRKTTLIL
-9 CKALLVL
+9 ALVL
-16 ALSMLTT
+16 LSATT
-23 VGAWAESYNYV
+23 ARADSNYEEV
-34 SLSEDNEIAVGTAGH
+34 FLSEDNDFAQGAAGH
-49 YFVNMP
+49 YYVNMP
-55 QTGTSVLTLSNANI
+55 KTGRSVLTLSNAKI

-129 RDQYTGSDKVGELL
+129 RNQYTGSDKVGELL

-228 SITVNGKGQYTGALT
+228 SITVNGKGQYTGTLT

-389 ADNSYNNRC
+389 ADNSYHNRC

-466 READL
+466 KEADL
-471 IDNCYYTQSYGT
+471 IDNCYYTQSFGT
-483 EQGSPV
+483 VQGSPV

-495 QLKEALGS
+495 ELKEALGS
-503 MWQIKNDKVVPV
+503 MWQIKNDKVVPI
-515 QDNRNLDYSTLI
+515 QENRNLDYSTLI

-568 TLGNYTMTITGKT
+568 TLGNYTMTITGKA

-586 GSLTQEIKVLAQLQ
+586 GSLTQEIKVLAQLPGSGQ
-600 GNGDKNDPYV
+600 KNDPYI
-610 ISSTDDWNR
+610 ISSSDDWNR
-619 FAEFVNGGYN
+619 FAEMVNGGYQYN
-629 YSGRFVAL
+629 GRFVAL

-665 LTVNLQNNDP
+665 LTVNLVNNDP

-725 KATITTSADYAGGFV
+725 KVTITTSADYAGGFV
-740 GNIDVESANSHSI
+740 GNIDVESENNHSI

-768 SDQHKAGGFC
+768 SEQHKAGGFC
-778 GYGYGESYFTN
+778 GYGYGNSYFTN

-848 ALYLTRTI
+848 ALYLTLTI

-867 SAFMDSYLYNNG
+867 SAFMDSYLYDG
-879 DAINLVYTLKAGGTT
+879 DAINLVYTLKAGVTT
-894 LTENTDYTVTIKD
+894 LTENTDYTVTIKN
-907 SNKET
+907 SNNET

-918 TAAGTYT
+918 TASGIYT

-935 AGYAGQPISRTFN
+935 AGYTGQPISRTFN
-948 IIQDAENLDGYV
+948 IIQDAETLDGYV

-1050 SEGLIVAKNIILQD
+1050 WGGHAVAKNIILQD

-1078 YTSKKIDNNRVL
+1078 YVSEYNSNVL

-1100 KGILDDGFHIGGI
+1100 KGILDDGFRIGGI

-1159 ANITGPGAL
+1159 ADITGPGAL

-1174 LAAQSD
+1174 LAAQND

-1247 LKEENFAD
+1247 LKEENFSD
-1255 ITCATDG
+1255 ITCATEG
-1262 VVVTSM
+1262 VIVTSM

-1291 YTFVN
+1291 YSFVN

-1305 NLGQADGEHS
+1305 NLGQVDGEHS

-1372 TDYYLEYSNNIDKGT
+1372 TDYYLEYSDNIDKGT
-1387 ATAILKGMNNFEGT
+1387 ATAILKGLNNFEGT

-1408 VDFPLQDS
+1408 VDFPLKDPQNTYNS
-1416 QKSNCKDNP
+1416 KDNP

-1451 KQTDPITLTTEHT
+1451 KQTAPITLTTEHT
-1464 PIGTDVD
+1464 PIGTDIN
-1471 HRFKGSYNGDN
+1471 HWFRGSYNGDN

-1504 YGGWQNNNYGE
+1504 YGGWQKNNYGE

-1573 VGECCNYWGGSGTVE
+1573 VGECCKYWCGGGTVE

-1595 VTGEGAFHGGIV
+1595 ITGEGAFHGGIV

-1612 NFNISNCFNAGVIEG
+1612 NFDVSNCFNAGVIKG
-1627 TSYVGSIMG
+1627 TSYVGSIFG
-1636 GYNGRTLTNNYHTPG
+1636 GYTGRTLTNNYHTLG
-1651 TTGGVGSS
+1651 TTGGVGSYD
-1659 NSAEGTDRDG
+1659 SAEGTDRKN
-1669 AQYAVR
+1669 AEVIVK

-1682 SITYPE
+1682 TITYPE
-1688 TPDYVWN
+1688 NPAYIWN
-1695 QDNYYKSGTDVT
+1695 GENYYKSGTDVT
-1707 LTCDIPDGKYFNCYS
+1707 LAYELPDGKYFERYAVSSGN
-1722 VNNGE
+1722 
-1727 ISNSGVIQGSHVLTD
+1727 ISNPVYIQGSHTLTD
-1742 FTQDVV
+1742 FSQDV
-1748 ICRRFVDYLTDIAT
+1748 IISGKCVDGQTDIAT
-1762 ATVQE
+1762 ATVMS
-1767 IEDLTYNG
+1767 IDDLTYNG
-1775 QEQHPLPVII
+1775 KEQHPLPVVTID
-1785 SENETL
+1785 NETL
-1791 VEGAHY
+1791 VENVNY

-1807 VGQKTIT
+1807 VGEKTVTIT
-1814 VTGIG
+1814 GID

-1830 IKPFDIG
+1830 IKPFDIS
-1837 GENALAISGVEA
+1837 GENTLTISNFEGG
-1849 RYAQTGDVQHPV
+1849 YAHTGDVQHPV
-1861 PRAICQATQN
+1861 PTAKCSATNN

-1880 LLSYSDGCILAGD
+1880 LLSYSEGCILPGD
-1893 YTITLTGQENYT
+1893 YTITLTGKGNYT
-1905 GQKVIS
+1905 GQKLIP
-1911 FTILDVLAL
+1911 FTILDVKAL
-1920 TVHDKTDSNEY
+1920 TVHDKSDSNQFI
-1931 VPVYGYYVDDYN
+1931 PVYGYYAENYN

-1958 GKAIKTMK
+1958 GKVIRNMK
-1966 FYLKQKASNSWGKA
+1966 FYLKQKAEASWGNA
-1980 SFRVF
+1980 RFRIF
-1985 LKEVD
+1985 MKEVD
-1990 FTTFDSSSPAF
+1990 FTSFGDNPVF

-2012 GELDGTKDIME
+2012 GELDGTKDVMNIF
-2023 ISFSTPYLYKGGN
+2023 FSTPYLYKGGN
-2036 LLIGVYEYKEGSYT
+2036 LLIGCYEYERGNYKS
-2050 RAYFYGETVNGS
+2050 ANFYGENVTGAC
-2062 SISGCSSSS
+2062 ISGN
-2071 LDNITTPG
+2071 DYNINNITPY
-2079 HKNFLPKTTFW
+2079 HRNFLPKTTFW
-2090 YDNYDLILANDDSQA
+2090 YENYNLNLANDDSQA

-2126 LKDRVLYKDGEWN
+2126 LQERVLYKDGEWN

-2214 EPEFKDVTI
+2214 EPEFKDVAI

-2272 YDTPKTLRT
+2272 YNTPKTLRT
-2281 FRAHFEIPAQPALR
+2281 FRAHFEIPEESGEK
-2295 AIRRSIMRFADGTTT
+2295 SIKRGIVNFADGTTT
-2310 DVILIQPTDTK
+2310 DVILIQSNDTK

-2329 WYTIDGVLLP
+2329 WYTIDGILLP

-2346 MYINNGETIEI
+2346 MYINNGVTIEI

>member
-1 MVKMENKP
+1 MRGKNVFKLARATMT
-9 CKALLVL
+9 LLF
-16 ALSMLTT
+16 AMLTNF
-23 VGAWAESYNYV
+23 GAWAESDNV
-34 SLSEDNEIAVGTAGH
+34 ASLSEDNDFAQGAAGH
-49 YFVNMP
+49 YYVNMP
-55 QTGTSVLTLSNANI
+55 KTGRSVLTLSNANI

-156 SSREYGGMSLTVYL
+156 SSREYGGMLLTVYL

-213 SVTVTPSPVKEVGRY
+213 SVTITPSPVKEVGRY
-228 SITVNGKGQYTGALT
+228 SITVNGKGQYTGTLT

-266 DEDWSTFAYLLEN
+266 DGDWSTFAYLLEN
-279 NYSTYADKYYR
+279 NYSTYVDKYYR

-389 ADNSYNNRC
+389 ADNSYHNRC

-408 NAYINN
+408 NAYIKN

-447 CLFAPAQI
+447 CLFTPAQI

-466 READL
+466 KEADL
-471 IDNCYYTQSYGT
+471 IDNCYYTQSFGT
-483 EQGSPV
+483 VQGSPV

-495 QLKEALGS
+495 ELKEALGS
-503 MWQIKNDKVVPV
+503 MWQIKNDKVVPI
-515 QDNRNLDYSTLI
+515 QENRNLDYSTLI
-527 CKSSYEWTG
+527 CKSSFEWTG

-568 TLGNYTMTITGKT
+568 TLGNYTMTITGKA

-586 GSLTQEIKVLAQLQ
+586 GSLTQEIKVLAQLPGSGQ
-600 GNGDKNDPYV
+600 KNDPYI
-610 ISSTDDWNR
+610 ISSSDDWNR
-619 FAEFVNGGYN
+619 FAEMVNGGYN

-654 FEGYF
+654 FEGYLD
-659 EGRDHK
+659 GRDHT
-665 LTVNLQNNDP
+665 LTVNLVNNDP

-725 KATITTSADYAGGFV
+725 KVTITTSADYAGGFV
-740 GNIDVESANSHSI
+740 GNIDVESENNHSI

-768 SDQHKAGGFC
+768 SEQHKAGGFC
-778 GYGYGESYFTN
+778 GYGYGNSYFTN
-789 CLENGTYTNISMMN
+789 CLENGTYTDISMMN

-848 ALYLTRTI
+848 AFYLTRAI

-867 SAFMDSYLYNNG
+867 SAFMDSYLYDG
-879 DAINLVYTLKAGGTT
+879 DAINLVYTLKAGVTT
-894 LTENTDYTVTIKD
+894 LTENTDYTVTIKN
-907 SNKET
+907 SNNET

-918 TAAGTYT
+918 TAAGIYT

-935 AGYAGQPISRTFN
+935 AGYAGQSISRTFN

-1050 SEGLIVAKNIILQD
+1050 WGGHAVAKNIILQD

-1078 YTSKKIDNNRVL
+1078 YVSEYNSNVL

-1100 KGILDDGFHIGGI
+1100 KGILDDGFRIGGI
-1113 AGYLGYGNIKGCTVR
+1113 AGYLGYGNIKRCTVR

-1159 ANITGPGAL
+1159 ADITGPGAL

-1196 LIGGISGYYRNQSA
+1196 LIGGISGYYRDQSK

-1247 LKEENFAD
+1247 LKEENFSD
-1255 ITCATDG
+1255 ITCATEG
-1262 VVVTSM
+1262 VIVTSA

-1305 NLGQADGEHS
+1305 NLGQVDGEHS

-1387 ATAILKGMNNFEGT
+1387 ATAILKGLNNFEGT

-1416 QKSNCKDNP
+1416 QKSNRKDNP

-1451 KQTDPITLTTEHT
+1451 KQTAPITLTTEHT
-1464 PIGTDVD
+1464 PIGTDIN
-1471 HRFKGSYNGDN
+1471 HWFRGSYNGDN

-1490 NKPNSENQGLFGSF
+1490 NKPNSANQGLFGAF
-1504 YGGWQNNNYGE
+1504 YGGWQNSYYGE

-1535 VGKMYDYGGRVTNCK
+1535 VGIMYDYGGRVTNCK

-1573 VGECCNYWGGSGTVE
+1573 VGECCKYWCGGGTVE

-1612 NFNISNCFNAGVIEG
+1612 NFDVSNCFNAGVVEG

-1636 GYNGRTLTNNYHTPG
+1636 GYTGRTLTNNYHTAG
-1651 TTGGVGSS
+1651 TTGGAGSED
-1659 NSAEGTDRDG
+1659 NSEGTDRKN
-1669 AQYAVR
+1669 AEVIVK

-1682 SITYPE
+1682 TITYPE
-1688 TPDYVWN
+1688 NPAYIWN
-1695 QDNYYKSGTDVT
+1695 GENYYKSGTDVT
-1707 LTCDIPDGKYFNCYS
+1707 LAFDLPDGKYFERYAVSSGN
-1722 VNNGE
+1722 
-1727 ISNSGVIQGSHVLTD
+1727 ISNPAYIQGSHTLTD
-1742 FTQDVV
+1742 FSQDV
-1748 ICRRFVDYLTDIAT
+1748 IISGKCVDEQTDIAT
-1762 ATVQE
+1762 ATVMS
-1767 IEDLTYNG
+1767 IDDLTYNG
-1775 QEQHPLPVII
+1775 KEQHPLPVVTLD
-1785 SENETL
+1785 NETL
-1791 VEGAHY
+1791 VENVNY

-1807 VGQKTIT
+1807 VGEKTVTI
-1814 VTGIG
+1814 TGIG
-1819 RFNGTTSQVFN
+1819 RFNGTTSLEFN
-1830 IKPFDIG
+1830 IKPFDIS
-1837 GENALAISGVEA
+1837 GENALTISNVEGG
-1849 RYAQTGDVQHPV
+1849 YAQTGDVQHPV
-1861 PRAICQATQN
+1861 PTAKCSATNN

-1880 LLSYSDGCILAGD
+1880 LLSYSEGCILPGD
-1893 YTITLTGQENYT
+1893 YTITLTGQGNYT
-1905 GQKVIS
+1905 GQNVVP
-1911 FTILDVLAL
+1911 FTILDVKAL
-1920 TVHDKTDSNEY
+1920 TVHDKSSSNEY
-1931 VPVYGYYVDDYN
+1931 VPVYGYYAENFN
-1943 KCEFVMPADELAAMN
+1943 KSEFVMPADELAAMN
-1958 GKAIKTMK
+1958 GKVIRNMK
-1966 FYLKQKASNSWGKA
+1966 FYLQQKAEASWGNA
-1980 SFRVF
+1980 RFRIF
-1985 LKEVD
+1985 MKEVD
-1990 FTTFDSSSPAF
+1990 FTAFGGSPVF

-2012 GELDGTKDIME
+2012 GELDGTKDVMNIP
-2023 ISFSTPYLYKGGN
+2023 FSTPYLYKGGN
-2036 LLIGVYEYKEGSYT
+2036 LLIGCYEYQTGSYK
-2050 RAYFYGETVNGS
+2050 RAYFYGENVNYA
-2062 SISGCSSSS
+2062 SIQGYNSNF
-2071 LDNITTPG
+2071 DQINANQR
-2079 HKNFLPKTTFW
+2079 NFLPKTTFW
-2090 YDNYDLILANDDSQA
+2090 YEDNKVVLADNDSELA
-2105 DDTEKNTAKI
+2105 DDEKNIAKI
-2115 SEFNNKTVDVT
+2115 EANNGLVSDVT
-2126 LKDRVLYKDGEWN
+2126 LSGRTLYKDGEWN
-2139 TLCLPFD
+2139 TICLPFNVTLAESPLAGAD
-2146 VSTITGPLSG
+2146 VRALDNANLT
-2156 DGVEVQILNTESSN
+2156 DG
-2170 LSGTVL
+2170 VL
-2176 TLNFDKEATGTITA
+2176 TLNFTAEAAIDELVA
-2190 GTPFIIKWT
+2190 GTPYIIKWANNGDENIVNPVFT
-2199 KPDGYDTDPDAFDII
+2199 
-2214 EPEFKDVTI
+2214 DVTI
-2223 SSETPTPQ
+2223 DNTDH
-2231 NFAGGS
+2231 S
-2237 FVGQYSSFKVGDKTN
+2237 FSCTDFEFKGTYSSQLFDNTDKSIIFLGTGNKLYYPLDGARIGAFRAYFDLNVPSYSVKNFKMEFGSDDATSIN
-2252 GDDGN
+2252 GE
-2257 LNEIIVLGGNSTIGY
+2257 LRVKSEESV
-2272 YDTPKTLRT
+2272 YDLSGRKVNVPSAKVNTLRK
-2281 FRAHFEIPAQPALR
+2281 
-2295 AIRRSIMRFADGTTT
+2295 GTYI
-2310 DVILIQPTDTK
+2310 VNGK
-2321 SGWQESDE
+2321 K
-2329 WYTIDGVLLP
+2329 VL
-2339 GKPTEKG
+2339 
-2346 MYINNGETIEI
+2346 Y
-2357 F
+2357 

>member
-1 MVKMENKP
+1 MIKKENKS
-9 CKALLVL
+9 CKALIVL

-23 VGAWAESYNYV
+23 VGAWADSYNYV

-49 YFVNMP
+49 YYVNMP
-55 QTGTSVLTLSNANI
+55 QKGTSVLTLSNANI

-83 HSSSCDGYLVIN
+83 YSSSCDGYLIIN
-95 APSGYYIKVTGKVDT
+95 APSGYLIKVTGSVDT

-116 LKFYDGDTNNILG
+116 LRIYDGDTDNYLG
-129 RDQYTGSDKVGELL
+129 QENFTGSDKIGELL
-143 SSGNCLKIRFRSD
+143 SSGNCMKIRYRSD
-156 SSREYGGMSLTVYL
+156 SSREYGGITLCVNL
-170 IAPTDICFF
+170 IAPNDVCFL
-179 PGLEEHYIYTGNV
+179 PGLEEHYIYNGNV
-192 INLNYKVL
+192 INLSYKVL
-200 SADHT
+200 SANNT

-213 SVTVTPSPVKEVGRY
+213 TVTVTPSPVMAAGKY
-228 SITVNGKGQYTGALT
+228 TITVQGKGHYTGTLS
-243 KEFVVEKL
+243 KQFNVEKQL
-251 LAGSGTKND
+251 SGSGTQND

-266 DEDWSTFAYLLEN
+266 DDDWSSFAFFIN
-279 NYSTYADKYYR
+279 NNNSTYSGKYYR
-290 LGADINVSEAACLS
+290 LGNDINVSTMAALS
-304 EEKPF
+304 PDQAF

-362 IAYADGYYSNTYI
+362 IANSDGNYRTTNI

-381 VRFVSTAA
+381 VKFISTAA

-471 IDNCYYTQSYGT
+471 IDNCYYTQSFGT
-483 EQGSPV
+483 VQGSPV
-489 GSMTNA
+489 GSMTNVE
-495 QLKEALGS
+495 LKEALGS

-515 QDNRNLDYSTLI
+515 QDNRNLDFSTLI

-536 SEISVVPIVKDL
+536 SEISVVPTVKDL
-548 DGNTIDPENY
+548 DGNTINSENY
-558 EITFSPSPVL
+558 EIIFSPSPVMSP
-568 TLGNYTMTITGKT
+568 GNYTMTITGKA

-586 GSLTQEIKVLAQLQ
+586 GSLTQEIKVLAQLPGSGQ
-600 GNGDKNDPYV
+600 KNDPYI
-610 ISSTDDWNR
+610 ISSSDDWNR
-619 FAEFVNGGYN
+619 FAEMVNGGYN

-659 EGRDHK
+659 DGRDHK

-740 GNIDVESANSHSI
+740 GNIDVESENSHSI
-753 SFNNCVFAGTIQSSN
+753 TFKNCVFAGTIQSSN

-778 GYGYGESYFTN
+778 GYGHGYSYFTN
-789 CLENGTYTNISMMN
+789 CLENGTYTKISMMN
-803 PRTGYKNPSNKQV
+803 PRTGYKNSSNKQV

-834 NYNCFNVSLTAPEN
+834 SNNCFNVSLTAPEN

-894 LTENTDYTVTIKD
+894 LTENTDYTVTIKN

-918 TAAGTYT
+918 TSAGTYT

-1001 TDITMTGEH
+1001 TDITMKGEH

-1017 DNPFNG
+1017 NNPFNG

-1050 SEGLIVAKNIILQD
+1050 WGAHAVAKNIILQD

-1078 YTSKKIDNNRVL
+1078 YVSEYNSNVL

-1100 KGILDDGFHIGGI
+1100 KGILDDGSRIGGI
-1113 AGYLGYGNIKGCTVR
+1113 AGYLGYGDIKGCTVR

-1146 TYYGVKVDSCENA
+1146 TYYGVKIESCENA
-1159 ANITGPGAL
+1159 ANITGTGVM
-1168 HAGIFG
+1168 HAGLIG

-1180 LVATNCLNT
+1180 LVATDCLNT
-1189 GIVEGTE
+1189 GIVEGSS
-1196 LIGGISGYYRNQSA
+1196 LIGGISGYYSNQSK
-1210 NYGNYTHCYYVAQG
+1210 NYGNYTHCYYVALG

-1235 DKPGKTERIYEV
+1235 DKPGKTERIYEISM
-1247 LKEENFAD
+1247 EENFAD

-1291 YTFVN
+1291 YSFVN

-1305 NLGQADGEHS
+1305 NLAQADGEHL

-1327 TTSKNGSTN
+1327 TISKNGSTN

-1346 DQRWSGNIEIKPSIV
+1346 DQRWSGNIEIKPNVV

-1372 TDYYLEYSNNIDKGT
+1372 TDYYMEYSDNIDKGV
-1387 ATAILKGMNNFEGT
+1387 ATAILKGINNFEGT
-1401 ATKEFNI
+1401 VTKTFNI
-1408 VDFPLQDS
+1408 VDFPLKDPQNS
-1416 QKSNCKDNP
+1416 KNSKDNP

-1504 YGGWQNNNYGE
+1504 YGGRQNNNYGE

-1573 VGECCNYWGGSGTVE
+1573 VGECCNYWGGDGYVE

-1651 TTGGVGSS
+1651 TTGGVGSAG
-1659 NSAEGTDRDG
+1659 SAEGTDRKN
-1669 AQYAVR
+1669 AEVIVR

-1682 SITYPE
+1682 TITYPE
-1688 TPDYVWN
+1688 TPTYIWKEE
-1695 QDNYYKSGTDVT
+1695 NYYKSGTDVT
-1707 LTCDIPDGKYFNCYS
+1707 LKYALPVGKYFECYS
-1722 VNNGE
+1722 VNSGK
-1727 ISNSGVIQGSHVLTD
+1727 ISNLTVIEGSHILTD
-1742 FTQDVV
+1742 FSQDVV
-1748 ICRRFVDYLTDIAT
+1748 ISGIWADNQVDIAT
-1762 ATVQE
+1762 AT
-1767 IEDLTYNG
+1767 IMTIDDLIFNG
-1775 QEQHPLPVII
+1775 NEQLPLPVVK
-1785 SENETL
+1785 SGDVTL
-1791 VEGAHY
+1791 VEGIHY
-1797 TISYDTDCTN
+1797 NISYSTDCTN
-1807 VGQKTIT
+1807 AGEKTVTI
-1814 VTGIG
+1814 TGIG
-1819 RFNGTTSQVFN
+1819 RYYGTNSQVFN
-1830 IKPFDIG
+1830 IKPFDISS
-1837 GENALAISGVEA
+1837 ENAVTI
-1849 RYAQTGDVQHPV
+1849 TGIDDGGYVRMKHVQHPV
-1861 PRAICQATQN
+1861 PKVNCPAAN
-1871 ATLSEGTDY
+1871 KATLSEGTDFQ
-1880 LLSYSDGCILAGD
+1880 LSYSDGCELPGD
-1893 YTITLTGQENYT
+1893 YTITLTGKGNYT
-1905 GQKVIS
+1905 GQKVIP
-1911 FTILDVLAL
+1911 FTILDITGL
-1920 TVHDKTDSNEY
+1920 TVHDNTNNDEY
-1931 VPVYGYYVDDYN
+1931 VPVYGYYAEQYN
-1943 KCEFVMPADELAAMN
+1943 KCEFVMPAGELTEMKWKVIN
-1958 GKAIKTMK
+1958 TMK
-1966 FYLKQKASNSWGKA
+1966 FYLQQKAGSSWGDA
-1980 SFRVF
+1980 RFRVF

-2001 SGTDDATIVYE
+2001 NGTDGATIVYE
-2012 GELDGTKDIME
+2012 GALDGTKDVME
-2023 ISFSTPYLYKGGN
+2023 ISFSTPFLYKGGN
-2036 LLIGVYEYKEGSYT
+2036 LLIGIYEYEKGSYK
-2050 RAYFYGETVNGS
+2050 RSYFYGENVKGA
-2062 SISGCSSSS
+2062 SISGNNSEG
-2071 LDNITTPG
+2071 LDKVTPS
-2079 HKNFLPKTTFW
+2079 HKNFLPKTTFL
-2090 YDNYDLILANDDSQA
+2090 YENYNLILANDDSQA
-2105 DDTEKNTAKI
+2105 DDTEKNTARI
-2115 SEFNNKTVDVT
+2115 SDFNDKTVDVI
-2126 LKDRVLYKDGEWN
+2126 LKDRVLYKNGEWN

-2146 VSTITGPLSG
+2146 VSTTDGPLSG
-2156 DGVEVQILNTESSN
+2156 DGVEVQILDTQTSN
-2170 LSGTVL
+2170 LFGTVL
-2176 TLNFDKEATGTITA
+2176 TLNFDKETTGTIAA

-2199 KPDGYDTDPDAFDII
+2199 KPDSYDTDPDAFDII
-2214 EPEFKDVTI
+2214 DPEFRDVTI
-2223 SSETPTPQ
+2223 TSQAPTAQ
-2231 NFAGGS
+2231 EFAGGS
-2237 FVGQYSSFKVGDKTN
+2237 FVGQYSSFKVGDKAS

-2257 LNEIIVLGGNSTIGY
+2257 LDEIIVLGSGNVIGY
-2272 YDTPKTLRT
+2272 YNTPKSLRT
-2281 FRAHFEIPAQPALR
+2281 FRAHFEVPVQQGQKAA
-2295 AIRRSIMRFADGTTT
+2295 RRGVVNFADGTTT
-2310 DVILIQPTDTK
+2310 DVILIPATDSK
-2321 SGWQESDE
+2321 SDWKASDE
-2329 WYTIDGVLLP
+2329 WYTIDGILLP
-2339 GKPTEKG
+2339 GIPTESG
-2346 MYINNGETIEI
+2346 EYINNGRTIVI

>member
-1 MVKMENKP
+1 MVKIESKP

-23 VGAWAESYNYV
+23 VGAWADSYNYV
-34 SLSEDNEIAVGTAGH
+34 SLYEDNEIAVGTAGH
-49 YFVNMP
+49 YYVNMP

-83 HSSSCDGYLVIN
+83 YSSSCDGYLIID
-95 APSGYYIKVTGKVDT
+95 APSGYLIKVTGRVNT

-116 LKFYDGDTNNILG
+116 LRIYDGDTDNYLG
-129 RDQYTGSDKVGELL
+129 QENYTGSDKIGELL
-143 SSGNCLKIRFRSD
+143 SSGNCMKIRYRSD
-156 SSREYGGMSLTVYL
+156 SSREYGGITLCFNL
-170 IAPTDICFF
+170 IATNDVCFL
-179 PGLEEHYIYTGNV
+179 PGLEEHYIYNGNV
-192 INLNYKVL
+192 INLSYKVL
-200 SADHT
+200 SANHT

-213 SVTVTPSPVKEVGRY
+213 TVTVTPSPVMAAGKY
-228 SITVNGKGQYTGALT
+228 TITVQGKGHYTGTLS
-243 KEFVVEKL
+243 KQFNVEKQL
-251 LAGSGTKND
+251 SGSGTQND

-266 DEDWSTFAYLLEN
+266 DDDWSSFAFFIN
-279 NYSTYADKYYR
+279 NNNSTYSGKYYR
-290 LGADINVSEAACLS
+290 LGNDINVSTMAAIS
-304 EEKPF
+304 QDQAF

-362 IAYADGYYSNTYI
+362 IANADGYYSNTYI

-471 IDNCYYTQSYGT
+471 IDNCYYTQSFGT
-483 EQGSPV
+483 VQGSPV

-495 QLKEALGS
+495 ELKEALGS

-568 TLGNYTMTITGKT
+568 TLGNYTMTITGKA

-586 GSLTQEIKVLAQLQ
+586 GSLTQEIKVLAQLS
-600 GNGDKNDPYV
+600 GNGDKNDPYI
-610 ISSTDDWNR
+610 ISSSDDWNR
-619 FAEFVNGGYN
+619 FAEMVNGGYN

-643 STMVGLDASHC
+643 NTMVGLDASHC

-675 AVEGVAPFHHTRFA
+675 AVEGVAPFRHTRFA

-740 GNIDVESANSHSI
+740 GNIDVESENNHSI

-778 GYGYGESYFTN
+778 GYGYGYSYFTN
-789 CLENGTYTNISMMN
+789 CLENGTYTKISMMN
-803 PRTGYKNPSNKQV
+803 PRTGYRNSSNKQV

-834 NYNCFNVSLTAPEN
+834 SNNCFNVSLTAPEN

-879 DAINLVYTLKAGGTT
+879 DAINLVYTLKAGVTT
-894 LTENTDYTVTIKD
+894 LTENTDYTVTIKN
-907 SNKET
+907 SNNET

-918 TAAGTYT
+918 TAAGIYT

-1050 SEGLIVAKNIILQD
+1050 WGGHAVARNIILQD

-1078 YTSKKIDNNRVL
+1078 YVSEYNSNVL

-1100 KGILDDGFHIGGI
+1100 KGILDDGFRIGGI

-1159 ANITGPGAL
+1159 ADITGPGAL

-1196 LIGGISGYYRNQSA
+1196 LIGGISGYYRDQSK
-1210 NYGNYTHCYYVAQG
+1210 NYGNYSHCYYVAQG

-1247 LKEENFAD
+1247 LKEENFSD
-1255 ITCATDG
+1255 ITCATEG
-1262 VVVTSM
+1262 VIVTSM

-1291 YTFVN
+1291 YSFVN

-1387 ATAILKGMNNFEGT
+1387 ATAILKGLNNFEGT

-1416 QKSNCKDNP
+1416 QKSNRKDNP

-1451 KQTDPITLTTEHT
+1451 KQTAPITLTTEHT
-1464 PIGTDVD
+1464 PIGTDIN
-1471 HRFKGSYNGDN
+1471 HWFRGSYNGDN

-1490 NKPNSENQGLFGSF
+1490 NKPNSANQGLFGAF
-1504 YGGWQNNNYGE
+1504 YGGWQNSYYGE

-1535 VGKMYDYGGRVTNCK
+1535 VGIMYDYGGRVTNCK

-1573 VGECCNYWGGSGTVE
+1573 VGECCKYWCGGGTVE

-1595 VTGEGAFHGGIV
+1595 VTGEGVFHGGIV

-1612 NFNISNCFNAGVIEG
+1612 NFDVSNCFNAGVVEG

-1636 GYNGRTLTNNYHTPG
+1636 GYTGRTLTNNYHTAG

-1707 LTCDIPDGKYFNCYS
+1707 LTCDIPDGNYFSCYS

-1727 ISNSGVIQGSHVLTD
+1727 ISNPGFMQGSHVLTD

-1748 ICRRFVDYLTDIAT
+1748 ICRHFVDYLTDIAT

-1767 IEDLTYNG
+1767 IEYLTYNG

-1807 VGQKTIT
+1807 VGEKTVTI
-1814 VTGIG
+1814 TGIG
-1819 RFNGTTSQVFN
+1819 CFNGTTSQVFN
-1830 IKPFDIG
+1830 IKPFDIS
-1837 GENALAISGVEA
+1837 GENALTISNVEGG
-1849 RYAQTGDVQHPV
+1849 YAQTGDVQHPV
-1861 PRAICQATQN
+1861 PTAKCSATNN

-1880 LLSYSDGCILAGD
+1880 LLSYSEGCILPGD
-1893 YTITLTGQENYT
+1893 YTITLTGKGNYI
-1905 GQKVIS
+1905 GQKLIP
-1911 FTILDVLAL
+1911 FAILDVKAL
-1920 TVHDKTDSNEY
+1920 TVHDKSDSNQFI
-1931 VPVYGYYVDDYN
+1931 PVYGYYAENFN
-1943 KCEFVMPADELAAMN
+1943 KCEFVMSADELAAMN
-1958 GKAIKTMK
+1958 GKAISNMK
-1966 FYLKQKASNSWGKA
+1966 FYLKTKADASWGKA
-1980 SFRVF
+1980 RFRVF
-1985 LKEVD
+1985 MKEVD
-1990 FTTFDSSSPAF
+1990 FTVFDQDSPAF

-2012 GELDGTKDIME
+2012 GELDGTKDVMNIF
-2023 ISFSTPYLYKGGN
+2023 FSTPYLYKGGN
-2036 LLIGVYEYKEGSYT
+2036 LLIGCYEYERGNYKS
-2050 RAYFYGETVNGS
+2050 ANFYGENVNYA
-2062 SISGCSSSS
+2062 SIHGNDSNF
-2071 LDNITTPG
+2071 DQINAN
-2079 HKNFLPKTTFW
+2079 HRNFLPKTTFW
-2090 YDNYDLILANDDSQA
+2090 YENYNLNLANDDSQA

-2115 SEFNNKTVDVT
+2115 SDCNNLTVNVT
-2126 LKDRVLYKDGEWN
+2126 LSGRTLYKDGAWN

-2146 VSTITGPLSG
+2146 VSTTTGPLSG
-2156 DGVEVQILNTESSN
+2156 DGVEVQILDTQTSN
-2170 LSGTVL
+2170 LAGTVL
-2176 TLNFDKEATGTITA
+2176 TLNFDKESTGTISA

-2199 KPDGYDTDPDAFDII
+2199 KPDGYDAAPDAFDII
-2214 EPEFKDVTI
+2214 EPEFRNVTI
-2223 SSETPTPQ
+2223 TSLAPTAQ
-2231 NFAGGS
+2231 EFDGGR
-2237 FVGQYSSFKVGDKTN
+2237 FVGQYSSFKVGSVNN

-2257 LNEIIVLGGNSTIGY
+2257 LNEIIVLGADNTVGY
-2272 YDTPKTLRT
+2272 YDTPKSLRS
-2281 FRAHFEIPAQPALR
+2281 FRAHFEVPERSGLR
-2295 AIRRSIMRFADGTTT
+2295 AARRGLVRFADGTTT
-2310 DVILIQPTDTK
+2310 DVILIPATNTQSEWK
-2321 SGWQESDE
+2321 EGDE
-2329 WYTIDGVLLP
+2329 WYTTDGIMLP
-2339 GKPTEKG
+2339 GRPTEKG
-2346 MYINNGETIEI
+2346 EYINNGRTIVI

>member
-1 MVKMENKP
+1 MRGKNVFKLARATMT
-9 CKALLVL
+9 LLF
-16 ALSMLTT
+16 AMLTNF
-23 VGAWAESYNYV
+23 GAWAESDNV
-34 SLSEDNEIAVGTAGH
+34 ASLSEDNDFAQGTAGH
-49 YFVNMP
+49 YYVNMP
-55 QTGTSVLTLSNANI
+55 KTGRSVLTLSNANI

-228 SITVNGKGQYTGALT
+228 SITVNGKGQYTGTLT

-389 ADNSYNNRC
+389 ADNSYHNRC

-408 NAYINN
+408 NAYIKN

-466 READL
+466 KEADL
-471 IDNCYYTQSYGT
+471 IDNCYYTQSFGT
-483 EQGSPV
+483 VQGSPV

-495 QLKEALGS
+495 ELKEALGS
-503 MWQIKNDKVVPV
+503 MWQIKNDKVVPI
-515 QDNRNLDYSTLI
+515 QENRNLDYSTLI
-527 CKSSYEWTG
+527 CKSSFEWTG

-548 DGNTIDPENY
+548 DGNTIDPKNY

-568 TLGNYTMTITGKT
+568 TLGNYTMTITGKA

-586 GSLTQEIKVLAQLQ
+586 GSLTQEIKVLAQLPGSGQ
-600 GNGDKNDPYV
+600 KNDPYI
-610 ISSTDDWNR
+610 ISSSDDWNR
-619 FAEFVNGGYN
+619 FAEMVNGGYN

-659 EGRDHK
+659 DGRDHT
-665 LTVNLQNNDP
+665 LTVNLVNNDP

-725 KATITTSADYAGGFV
+725 KVTITTSADYAGGFV
-740 GNIDVESANSHSI
+740 GNIDVESENNHSI

-768 SDQHKAGGFC
+768 SEQHKAGGFC
-778 GYGYGESYFTN
+778 GYGYGNSYFTN
-789 CLENGTYTNISMMN
+789 CLENGTYTKISMMN

-848 ALYLTRTI
+848 AFYLTRAI

-867 SAFMDSYLYNNG
+867 SAFMDSYLYDG
-879 DAINLVYTLKAGGTT
+879 DAINLVYTLKAGVTT
-894 LTENTDYTVTIKD
+894 LTENTDYTVTIKN
-907 SNKET
+907 SNNET

-918 TAAGTYT
+918 TAAGIYT

-935 AGYAGQPISRTFN
+935 AGYAGQSISRTFN

-1050 SEGLIVAKNIILQD
+1050 WGGHAVARNIILQD

-1078 YTSKKIDNNRVL
+1078 YVSEYNSNVL

-1100 KGILDDGFHIGGI
+1100 KGILDDGFRIGGI
-1113 AGYLGYGNIKGCTVR
+1113 AGYLGYGNIKRCTVR

-1159 ANITGPGAL
+1159 ADITGPGAL

-1174 LAAQSD
+1174 LAAQND

-1262 VVVTSM
+1262 VVITSM

-1291 YTFVN
+1291 YSFVN

-1305 NLGQADGEHS
+1305 NLGQVDGEHS

-1387 ATAILKGMNNFEGT
+1387 ATAILKGLNNFEGT

-1416 QKSNCKDNP
+1416 QKSNRKDNP

-1451 KQTDPITLTTEHT
+1451 KQTAPITLTTEHT
-1464 PIGTDVD
+1464 PIGTDIN
-1471 HRFKGSYNGDN
+1471 HWFRGSYNGDN

-1490 NKPNSENQGLFGSF
+1490 NKPNSANQGLFGAF
-1504 YGGWQNNNYGE
+1504 YGGWQNSYYGE

-1535 VGKMYDYGGRVTNCK
+1535 VGIMYDYGGRVTNCK

-1573 VGECCNYWGGSGTVE
+1573 VGECCKYWCGGGTVE

-1595 VTGEGAFHGGIV
+1595 VTGEGVFHGGIV

-1612 NFNISNCFNAGVIEG
+1612 NFDVSNCFNAGVVEG

-1636 GYNGRTLTNNYHTPG
+1636 GYTGRTLTNNYHTAG
-1651 TTGGVGSS
+1651 TTGGAGSED
-1659 NSAEGTDRDG
+1659 NSEGTDCKN
-1669 AQYAVR
+1669 AEVIVK

-1682 SITYPE
+1682 TITYPE
-1688 TPDYVWN
+1688 NPAYIWN
-1695 QDNYYKSGTDVT
+1695 GENYYKSGTDVT
-1707 LTCDIPDGKYFNCYS
+1707 LAYELPDGKYFERYAVSSGN
-1722 VNNGE
+1722 
-1727 ISNSGVIQGSHVLTD
+1727 ISNPAYIQGSHTLTD
-1742 FTQDVV
+1742 FSQDV
-1748 ICRRFVDYLTDIAT
+1748 IISAKCVDEQTDIAT
-1762 ATVQE
+1762 ATVMS
-1767 IEDLTYNG
+1767 IDDLTYNG
-1775 QEQHPLPVII
+1775 KEHHPLPVVTID
-1785 SENETL
+1785 NETL
-1791 VEGAHY
+1791 VENVNY

-1814 VTGIG
+1814 VTGVG
-1819 RFNGTTSQVFN
+1819 RFNGTTSLEFN

-1849 RYAQTGDVQHPV
+1849 RYTQTGDVQHPV
-1861 PRAICQATQN
+1861 PTVKCPATNN

-1880 LLSYSDGCILAGD
+1880 LLSYGEGCQLPGD
-1893 YTITLTGQENYT
+1893 YTITLTGQGNYT
-1905 GQKVIS
+1905 GQNVVP
-1911 FTILDVLAL
+1911 FTILDVMAL
-1920 TVHDKTDSNEY
+1920 TVHDKSDNNQFI
-1931 VPVYGYYVDDYN
+1931 PVYGYYAEDFN

-1958 GKAIKTMK
+1958 GKVIRNMK
-1966 FYLKQKASNSWGKA
+1966 FYLKTKAEASWGKA
-1980 SFRVF
+1980 RFRVF
-1985 LKEVD
+1985 MKEVD
-1990 FTTFDSSSPAF
+1990 FTAFGSSPVF

-2012 GELDGTKDIME
+2012 GELDGTKDVMNIF
-2023 ISFSTPYLYKGGN
+2023 FSTPYLYKGGN
-2036 LLIGVYEYKEGSYT
+2036 LLIGCYEYERGNYKS
-2050 RAYFYGETVNGS
+2050 ANFYGENVTGA
-2062 SISGCSSSS
+2062 SIHGYDSNF
-2071 LDNITTPG
+2071 DQINANQR
-2079 HKNFLPKTTFW
+2079 NFLPKTTFW
-2090 YDNYDLILANDDSQA
+2090 YEDNKVVLADNDSELA
-2105 DDTEKNTAKI
+2105 DDEKNIAKI
-2115 SEFNNKTVDVT
+2115 EANNGIVSDVT
-2126 LKDRVLYKDGEWN
+2126 LSGRTLYKDGEWN
-2139 TLCLPFD
+2139 TICLPFNVTLAESPLAGAD
-2146 VSTITGPLSG
+2146 VRALDNANLT
-2156 DGVEVQILNTESSN
+2156 DG
-2170 LSGTVL
+2170 VL
-2176 TLNFDKEATGTITA
+2176 TLNFTAEAAIDELVA
-2190 GTPFIIKWT
+2190 GTPYIIKWANNGDENIVNPVFT
-2199 KPDGYDTDPDAFDII
+2199 
-2214 EPEFKDVTI
+2214 DVTI
-2223 SSETPTPQ
+2223 DNTDR
-2231 NFAGGS
+2231 S
-2237 FVGQYSSFKVGDKTN
+2237 FTCTDFEFKGTYSSQLFDNTDKSIIFLGTGN
-2252 GDDGN
+2252 KLYYPLDGAR
-2257 LNEIIVLGGNSTIGY
+2257 IGA
-2272 YDTPKTLRT
+2272 
-2281 FRAHFEIPAQPALR
+2281 FRAYFDLNVPSYSVKSFKLAFGEDDAT
-2295 AIRRSIMRFADGTTT
+2295 SI
-2310 DVILIQPTDTK
+2310 
-2321 SGWQESDE
+2321 
-2329 WYTIDGVLLP
+2329 
-2339 GKPTEKG
+2339 
-2346 MYINNGETIEI
+2346 NGELRVKSEESVYDLSGRKVNVQSSKVNGLKKGTYIVNGKKVLY
-2357 F
+2357 

>member
-1 MVKMENKP
+1 MRGKNVFKLARATMT
-9 CKALLVL
+9 LLF
-16 ALSMLTT
+16 AMLTNF
-23 VGAWAESYNYV
+23 GAWAESDNV
-34 SLSEDNEIAVGTAGH
+34 ASLSEDNDFAQGTAGH
-49 YFVNMP
+49 YYVNMP
-55 QTGTSVLTLSNANI
+55 KTGRSVLTLSNANI

-156 SSREYGGMSLTVYL
+156 SSKEYGGMSLTVYL

-228 SITVNGKGQYTGALT
+228 SITVNGKGQYTGTLT

-266 DEDWSTFAYLLEN
+266 DGDWSTFAYLLEN

-389 ADNSYNNRC
+389 ADNSYHNRC

-408 NAYINN
+408 NAYIKN

-447 CLFAPAQI
+447 CLFTPAQI

-466 READL
+466 KEADL
-471 IDNCYYTQSYGT
+471 IDNCYYTQSFGT
-483 EQGSPV
+483 VQGSPV

-495 QLKEALGS
+495 ELKEALGS
-503 MWQIKNDKVVPV
+503 MWQIKNDKVVPI
-515 QDNRNLDYSTLI
+515 QENRNLDYSTLI

-568 TLGNYTMTITGKT
+568 TLGNYTMTITGKA

-586 GSLTQEIKVLAQLQ
+586 GSLTQEIKVLAQLPGSGQ
-600 GNGDKNDPYV
+600 KNDPYI
-610 ISSTDDWNR
+610 ISSSDDWNR
-619 FAEFVNGGYN
+619 FAEMVNGGYN

-659 EGRDHK
+659 EGRDHT
-665 LTVNLQNNDP
+665 LTVNLVNNDP

-740 GNIDVESANSHSI
+740 GNIDVESENSHSI

-768 SDQHKAGGFC
+768 SEQHKAGGFC
-778 GYGYGESYFTN
+778 GYGYGNSYLTN

-816 NSLYYINKI
+816 NSLYYVNKI

-834 NYNCFNVSLTAPEN
+834 NYNCFNVSLTVPEN
-848 ALYLTRTI
+848 AFYLTRTI

-867 SAFMDSYLYNNG
+867 SAFMDSYLYNG
-879 DAINLVYTLKAGGTT
+879 DAINLVYTLKAGVTT
-894 LTENTDYTVTIKD
+894 LTENTDYTVTIKN
-907 SNKET
+907 SNNET

-918 TAAGTYT
+918 TAAGIYT

-935 AGYAGQPISRTFN
+935 AGYAGQSISRTFN

-1050 SEGLIVAKNIILQD
+1050 WGGHAVARNIILQD

-1078 YTSKKIDNNRVL
+1078 YVSEYNSNVL

-1100 KGILDDGFHIGGI
+1100 KGILDDGFRIGGI
-1113 AGYLGYGNIKGCTVR
+1113 AGYLGYGNIKRCTVR

-1159 ANITGPGAL
+1159 ADITGPGAL

-1196 LIGGISGYYRNQSA
+1196 LIGGISGYYRDQSK

-1247 LKEENFAD
+1247 LKEENFSD
-1255 ITCATDG
+1255 ITCATEG
-1262 VVVTSM
+1262 VIVTSM

-1305 NLGQADGEHS
+1305 NLGQVDGEHS

-1346 DQRWSGNIEIKPSIV
+1346 DQRWSGNIEIKPSVV

-1387 ATAILKGMNNFEGT
+1387 ATAILKGLNNFEGT

-1416 QKSNCKDNP
+1416 QKSNRKDNP

-1451 KQTDPITLTTEHT
+1451 KQTAPITLTTEHT
-1464 PIGTDVD
+1464 PIGTDIN
-1471 HRFKGSYNGDN
+1471 HWFRGSYNGDN

-1490 NKPNSENQGLFGSF
+1490 NKPNSANQGLFGAF
-1504 YGGWQNNNYGE
+1504 YGGWQNSYYGE

-1535 VGKMYDYGGRVTNCK
+1535 VGIMYDYGGRVTNCK

-1573 VGECCNYWGGSGTVE
+1573 VGECCKYWCGGGTVE

-1595 VTGEGAFHGGIV
+1595 VTGEGVFHGGIV

-1612 NFNISNCFNAGVIEG
+1612 NFDVSNCFNAGVIEG

-1636 GYNGRTLTNNYHTPG
+1636 GYTGRTLTNNYHTAG
-1651 TTGGVGSS
+1651 TTGGVGSED
-1659 NSAEGTDRDG
+1659 NSEGTDRKN
-1669 AQYAVR
+1669 AEVIVK

-1682 SITYPE
+1682 TITYPE
-1688 TPDYVWN
+1688 NPAYIWN
-1695 QDNYYKSGTDVT
+1695 GENYYKSGTDVT
-1707 LTCDIPDGKYFNCYS
+1707 LAFDLPDGKYFERYAVSSGN
-1722 VNNGE
+1722 
-1727 ISNSGVIQGSHVLTD
+1727 ISNPAYIQGSHTLTD
-1742 FTQDVV
+1742 FSQDV
-1748 ICRRFVDYLTDIAT
+1748 IISGKWVDEQTDIAT

-1775 QEQHPLPVII
+1775 QEQHPLPVVTID
-1785 SENETL
+1785 NKTL
-1791 VEGAHY
+1791 VENVNY

-1807 VGQKTIT
+1807 VGEKTVTI
-1814 VTGIG
+1814 TGIG

-1830 IKPFDIG
+1830 IKPFDIS
-1837 GENALAISGVEA
+1837 GENALTISNVEGG
-1849 RYAQTGDVQHPV
+1849 YAQTEDVQHPV
-1861 PRAICQATQN
+1861 PTAKCSATNN

-1880 LLSYSDGCILAGD
+1880 LLSYSEGCQLPGD
-1893 YTITLTGQENYT
+1893 YTITLTGQGNYT
-1905 GQKVIS
+1905 GQNVVP
-1911 FTILDVLAL
+1911 FTILDVLTL
-1920 TVHDKTDSNEY
+1920 TVHDKEDWNEY
-1931 VPVYGYYVDDYN
+1931 VPVYGYYVENCN
-1943 KCEFVMPADELAAMN
+1943 KSEFVMPAGELADMN
-1958 GKAIKTMK
+1958 GKLIRNMK
-1966 FYLKQKASNSWGKA
+1966 FYLKTKADASWGNA
-1980 SFRVF
+1980 RFRVF
-1985 LKEVD
+1985 MKEVD
-1990 FTTFDSSSPAF
+1990 FTAFDQDSPAF

-2012 GELDGTKDIME
+2012 GELDGTKDVMNIF
-2023 ISFSTPYLYKGGN
+2023 FSTPYLYKGGN
-2036 LLIGVYEYKEGSYT
+2036 LLIGCYEYETGNYKS
-2050 RAYFYGETVNGS
+2050 ANFYGENVTGAC
-2062 SISGCSSSS
+2062 ISGNGYNIN
-2071 LDNITTPG
+2071 NITPY
-2079 HKNFLPKTTFW
+2079 HRNFLPKTTFW
-2090 YDNYDLILANDDSQA
+2090 YEINKVELADNDSELA
-2105 DDTEKNTAKI
+2105 DDEKNIAKI
-2115 SEFNNKTVDVT
+2115 EANNGLVSDVT
-2126 LKDRVLYKDGEWN
+2126 LSGRTLYKDGEWN
-2139 TLCLPFD
+2139 TICLPFNVTLADSPLAGAD
-2146 VSTITGPLSG
+2146 VRALGNADLT
-2156 DGVEVQILNTESSN
+2156 DG
-2170 LSGTVL
+2170 VL
-2176 TLNFDKEATGTITA
+2176 TLNFTAEAAIDKLVA
-2190 GTPFIIKWT
+2190 GTPYIIKW
-2199 KPDGYDTDPDAFDII
+2199 A
-2214 EPEFKDVTI
+2214 
-2223 SSETPTPQ
+2223 
-2231 NFAGGS
+2231 
-2237 FVGQYSSFKVGDKTN
+2237 
-2252 GDDGN
+2252 
-2257 LNEIIVLGGNSTIGY
+2257 
-2272 YDTPKTLRT
+2272 
-2281 FRAHFEIPAQPALR
+2281 
-2295 AIRRSIMRFADGTTT
+2295 
-2310 DVILIQPTDTK
+2310 
-2321 SGWQESDE
+2321 
-2329 WYTIDGVLLP
+2329 
-2339 GKPTEKG
+2339 
-2346 MYINNGETIEI
+2346 NNGEENIVDPVFTNVIIDNTDHSFTCTDFEFKGTYSYQSFDNTDRSII
-2357 F
+2357 FLGTGNKLYYPLDGARIGAFRAYFDLNAPSYSVKSFKLAFGEDDATSINGELRVKSEESVYDLSGRKINVQSSKVNTLRKGTYIVNGKKVLY

>member
-1 MVKMENKP
+1 MRGKNVFKLARATMT
-9 CKALLVL
+9 LLF
-16 ALSMLTT
+16 AMLTNF
-23 VGAWAESYNYV
+23 GAWAESDNV
-34 SLSEDNEIAVGTAGH
+34 ASLSEDNDFAQGAAGH
-49 YFVNMP
+49 YYVNMP
-55 QTGTSVLTLSNANI
+55 KTGRSVLTLSNANI

-228 SITVNGKGQYTGALT
+228 SITVNGKGQYTGTLT
-243 KEFVVEKL
+243 KEFVVEKQ

-266 DEDWSTFAYLLEN
+266 DGDWSTFAYLLEN
-279 NYSTYADKYYR
+279 NYSTYVDKYYR

-389 ADNSYNNRC
+389 ADNSYHNRC

-408 NAYINN
+408 NAYIKN

-447 CLFAPAQI
+447 CLFTPAQI

-466 READL
+466 KEADL
-471 IDNCYYTQSYGT
+471 IDNCYYTQSFGT
-483 EQGSPV
+483 VQGSPV

-495 QLKEALGS
+495 ELKEALGS
-503 MWQIKNDKVVPV
+503 MWQIKNDKVVPI
-515 QDNRNLDYSTLI
+515 QENRNLDYSTLI
-527 CKSSYEWTG
+527 CKSSFEWTG

-568 TLGNYTMTITGKT
+568 TLGNYTMTITGKA

-586 GSLTQEIKVLAQLQ
+586 GSLTQEIKVLAQLPGSGQ
-600 GNGDKNDPYV
+600 KNDPYI
-610 ISSTDDWNR
+610 ISSSDDWNR
-619 FAEFVNGGYN
+619 FAEMVNGGYN

-659 EGRDHK
+659 DGRDHT

-725 KATITTSADYAGGFV
+725 KVTITTSADYAGGFV
-740 GNIDVESANSHSI
+740 GNIDVESENNHSI

-778 GYGYGESYFTN
+778 GYGYGNSYLTN

-816 NSLYYINKI
+816 NSLYYVNKI

-834 NYNCFNVSLTAPEN
+834 NYNCFNVSLSAPEN
-848 ALYLTRTI
+848 AFYLTRAI

-867 SAFMDSYLYNNG
+867 SAFMDSYLYDG
-879 DAINLVYTLKAGGTT
+879 DAINLVYTLKAGVTT
-894 LTENTDYTVTIKD
+894 LTENTDYTVTIKN
-907 SNKET
+907 SNNET

-918 TAAGTYT
+918 TAAGIYT

-935 AGYAGQPISRTFN
+935 AGYAGQSISRTFN

-1050 SEGLIVAKNIILQD
+1050 WGGHAVAKNIILQD

-1078 YTSKKIDNNRVL
+1078 YVSEYNSNVL

-1100 KGILDDGFHIGGI
+1100 KGILDDGFRIGGI
-1113 AGYLGYGNIKGCTVR
+1113 AGYLGYGNIKRCTVR

-1159 ANITGPGAL
+1159 ADITGPGAL

-1196 LIGGISGYYRNQSA
+1196 LIGGISGYYRNQSK

-1235 DKPGKTERIYEV
+1235 DKPGKTERIYEISM
-1247 LKEENFAD
+1247 EENLSD

-1305 NLGQADGEHS
+1305 NLGQVDGEHS

-1387 ATAILKGMNNFEGT
+1387 ATAILKGLNNFEGT

-1416 QKSNCKDNP
+1416 QKSNRKDNP

-1451 KQTDPITLTTEHT
+1451 KQTAPITLTTEHT
-1464 PIGTDVD
+1464 PIGTDIN
-1471 HRFKGSYNGDN
+1471 HWFRGSYNGDN

-1490 NKPNSENQGLFGSF
+1490 NKPNSANQGLFGAF
-1504 YGGWQNNNYGE
+1504 YGGWQNSYYGE

-1535 VGKMYDYGGRVTNCK
+1535 VGIMYDYGGRVTNCK

-1573 VGECCNYWGGSGTVE
+1573 VGECCKYWCGGGTVE

-1595 VTGEGAFHGGIV
+1595 VTGEGVFHGGIV

-1612 NFNISNCFNAGVIEG
+1612 NFDVSNCFNAGVVEG

-1636 GYNGRTLTNNYHTPG
+1636 GYTGRTLTNNYHTAG
-1651 TTGGVGSS
+1651 TTGGAGSED
-1659 NSAEGTDRDG
+1659 NSQGTDCKN
-1669 AQYAVR
+1669 AEVIVK

-1682 SITYPE
+1682 TITYPE
-1688 TPDYVWN
+1688 NPAYIWN
-1695 QDNYYKSGTDVT
+1695 GENYYKSGTDVT
-1707 LTCDIPDGKYFNCYS
+1707 LAYELPDGKYFERYAVSSGN
-1722 VNNGE
+1722 
-1727 ISNSGVIQGSHVLTD
+1727 ISNPAYIQGSHTLTD
-1742 FTQDVV
+1742 FSQDV
-1748 ICRRFVDYLTDIAT
+1748 IISGKCVDEQTDIAT
-1762 ATVQE
+1762 ATVMS
-1767 IEDLTYNG
+1767 IDDLTYNG
-1775 QEQHPLPVII
+1775 KEQHPLPVVTID
-1785 SENETL
+1785 NETL
-1791 VEGAHY
+1791 VENVNY

-1807 VGQKTIT
+1807 VGEKTVTI
-1814 VTGIG
+1814 TGIG
-1819 RFNGTTSQVFN
+1819 RFNGTTSLEFN
-1830 IKPFDIG
+1830 IKPFDIS
-1837 GENALAISGVEA
+1837 GENALTISNVEGG
-1849 RYAQTGDVQHPV
+1849 YAQTGDVQHPV
-1861 PRAICQATQN
+1861 PTAKCSATNN

-1880 LLSYSDGCILAGD
+1880 LLSYSEGCQLPGD
-1893 YTITLTGQENYT
+1893 YTITLTGQGNYT
-1905 GQKVIS
+1905 GQNVVF
-1911 FTILDVLAL
+1911 FTILDVKAL
-1920 TVHDKTDSNEY
+1920 TVHDKSDNNQFI
-1931 VPVYGYYVDDYN
+1931 PVYGYYAEDFN

-1958 GKAIKTMK
+1958 GKVIRNMK
-1966 FYLKQKASNSWGKA
+1966 FYLKTKAEASWGKA
-1980 SFRVF
+1980 RFRVF
-1985 LKEVD
+1985 MKEVD
-1990 FTTFDSSSPAF
+1990 FTAFGGSPVF

-2012 GELDGTKDIME
+2012 GELDGTKDVMNIF
-2023 ISFSTPYLYKGGN
+2023 FSTPYLYKGGN
-2036 LLIGVYEYKEGSYT
+2036 LLIGCYEYERGNYKS
-2050 RAYFYGETVNGS
+2050 ANFYGENVTGA
-2062 SISGCSSSS
+2062 SIHGYDSNF
-2071 LDNITTPG
+2071 DQINANQR
-2079 HKNFLPKTTFW
+2079 NFLPKTTFW
-2090 YDNYDLILANDDSQA
+2090 YEDNKVVLADNDSELA
-2105 DDTEKNTAKI
+2105 DDEKNIAKI
-2115 SEFNNKTVDVT
+2115 EANNGLVSDVT
-2126 LKDRVLYKDGEWN
+2126 LSGRTLYKDGEWN
-2139 TLCLPFD
+2139 TICLPFNVTLAESPLAGAD
-2146 VSTITGPLSG
+2146 VRALDNANLT
-2156 DGVEVQILNTESSN
+2156 DG
-2170 LSGTVL
+2170 VL
-2176 TLNFDKEATGTITA
+2176 TLSFTAEAAIDELVA
-2190 GTPFIIKWT
+2190 GTPYIIKW
-2199 KPDGYDTDPDAFDII
+2199 A
-2214 EPEFKDVTI
+2214 
-2223 SSETPTPQ
+2223 
-2231 NFAGGS
+2231 
-2237 FVGQYSSFKVGDKTN
+2237 
-2252 GDDGN
+2252 
-2257 LNEIIVLGGNSTIGY
+2257 
-2272 YDTPKTLRT
+2272 
-2281 FRAHFEIPAQPALR
+2281 
-2295 AIRRSIMRFADGTTT
+2295 
-2310 DVILIQPTDTK
+2310 
-2321 SGWQESDE
+2321 
-2329 WYTIDGVLLP
+2329 
-2339 GKPTEKG
+2339 
-2346 MYINNGETIEI
+2346 NNGEENIVDPVFTDVLIDNTDHSFTCTDFEFKGTYSSQLFDNTDKSII
-2357 F
+2357 FLGTGNKLYYPLDGARIGAFRAYFDLNAPSYSVKSFKLAFGEDDATSINGELRVKSEESVYDLSGRKINVQSSKVNGLKKGTYIVNGKKVLY

>member
-1 MVKMENKP
+1 MRGKNVFKLARATMT
-9 CKALLVL
+9 LLF
-16 ALSMLTT
+16 AMLTNF
-23 VGAWAESYNYV
+23 GAWAESDNV
-34 SLSEDNEIAVGTAGH
+34 ASLSEDNDFAQGAAGH
-49 YFVNMP
+49 YYVNMP
-55 QTGTSVLTLSNANI
+55 KTGRSVLTLSNANI

-156 SSREYGGMSLTVYL
+156 SSREYGGMLLTVYL

-228 SITVNGKGQYTGALT
+228 SITVNGKGQYTGTLT
-243 KEFVVEKL
+243 KEFVVEKQ

-266 DEDWSTFAYLLEN
+266 DGDWSTFAYLLEN
-279 NYSTYADKYYR
+279 NYSTYVDKYYR

-389 ADNSYNNRC
+389 ADNSYHNRC

-408 NAYINN
+408 NAYIKN

-447 CLFAPAQI
+447 CLFTPAQI

-466 READL
+466 KEADL
-471 IDNCYYTQSYGT
+471 IDNCYYTQSFGT
-483 EQGSPV
+483 VQGSPV

-495 QLKEALGS
+495 ELKEALGS
-503 MWQIKNDKVVPV
+503 MWQIKNDKVVPI
-515 QDNRNLDYSTLI
+515 QENRNLDYSTLI
-527 CKSSYEWTG
+527 CKSSFEWTG

-568 TLGNYTMTITGKT
+568 TLGNYTMTITGKA

-586 GSLTQEIKVLAQLQ
+586 GSLTQEIKVLAQLPGSGQ
-600 GNGDKNDPYV
+600 KNDPYI
-610 ISSTDDWNR
+610 ISSSDDWNR
-619 FAEFVNGGYN
+619 FAEMVNGGYN

-659 EGRDHK
+659 DGRDHT
-665 LTVNLQNNDP
+665 LTVNLVNNDP

-725 KATITTSADYAGGFV
+725 NVTITTSADYAGGFV
-740 GNIDVESANSHSI
+740 GNIDVESENNHSI

-768 SDQHKAGGFC
+768 SEQHKAGGFC
-778 GYGYGESYFTN
+778 GYGYGNSYFTN
-789 CLENGTYTNISMMN
+789 CLENGTYTDISMMN

-816 NSLYYINKI
+816 NSLYYVNKI

-848 ALYLTRTI
+848 AFYLTRAI

-867 SAFMDSYLYNNG
+867 SAFMDSYLYDG
-879 DAINLVYTLKAGGTT
+879 DAINLVYTLKAGVTT
-894 LTENTDYTVTIKD
+894 LTENTDYTVTIKN
-907 SNKET
+907 SNNET

-918 TAAGTYT
+918 TAAGIYT

-935 AGYAGQPISRTFN
+935 AGYAGQSISRTFN

-1050 SEGLIVAKNIILQD
+1050 WGGHAVAKNIILQD

-1078 YTSKKIDNNRVL
+1078 YVSEYNSNVL

-1100 KGILDDGFHIGGI
+1100 KGILDDGFRIGGI
-1113 AGYLGYGNIKGCTVR
+1113 AGYLGYGNIKRCTVR

-1159 ANITGPGAL
+1159 ADITGPGAL

-1196 LIGGISGYYRNQSA
+1196 LIGGISGYYRDQSK

-1247 LKEENFAD
+1247 LKEENFSD
-1255 ITCATDG
+1255 ITCATEG
-1262 VVVTSM
+1262 VIVTSA

-1305 NLGQADGEHS
+1305 NLGQVDGEHS

-1387 ATAILKGMNNFEGT
+1387 ATAILKGLNNFEGT

-1416 QKSNCKDNP
+1416 QKSNRKDNP

-1451 KQTDPITLTTEHT
+1451 KQTAPITLTTEHT
-1464 PIGTDVD
+1464 PIGTDIN
-1471 HRFKGSYNGDN
+1471 HWFRGSYNGDN

-1490 NKPNSENQGLFGSF
+1490 NKPNSANQGLFGAF
-1504 YGGWQNNNYGE
+1504 YGGWQNSYYGE

-1535 VGKMYDYGGRVTNCK
+1535 VGIMYDYGGRVTNCK

-1573 VGECCNYWGGSGTVE
+1573 VGECCKYWCGGGTVE

-1595 VTGEGAFHGGIV
+1595 VTGEGVFHGGIV

-1612 NFNISNCFNAGVIEG
+1612 NFDVSNCFNAGVVEG

-1636 GYNGRTLTNNYHTPG
+1636 GYTGRTLTNNYHTAG
-1651 TTGGVGSS
+1651 TTGGAGSED
-1659 NSAEGTDRDG
+1659 NSEGTDRKN
-1669 AQYAVR
+1669 AEVIVK

-1682 SITYPE
+1682 TITYPE
-1688 TPDYVWN
+1688 NPAYIWN
-1695 QDNYYKSGTDVT
+1695 GENYYKSGTDVT
-1707 LTCDIPDGKYFNCYS
+1707 LAYELPDGKYFERYAVSSGN
-1722 VNNGE
+1722 
-1727 ISNSGVIQGSHVLTD
+1727 ISNPAYIQGSHTLTD
-1742 FTQDVV
+1742 FSQDV
-1748 ICRRFVDYLTDIAT
+1748 IISGKCVDEQTDIAT
-1762 ATVQE
+1762 ATVMS
-1767 IEDLTYNG
+1767 IDDLTYNG
-1775 QEQHPLPVII
+1775 KEQHPLPVVTLD
-1785 SENETL
+1785 NETL
-1791 VEGAHY
+1791 VENVNY

-1807 VGQKTIT
+1807 VGEKTVTI
-1814 VTGIG
+1814 TGIG
-1819 RFNGTTSQVFN
+1819 RFNGTTSLEFN
-1830 IKPFDIG
+1830 IKPFDIS
-1837 GENALAISGVEA
+1837 GENALTISNVEGG
-1849 RYAQTGDVQHPV
+1849 YAQTGDVQHPV
-1861 PRAICQATQN
+1861 PTAKCSATNN

-1880 LLSYSDGCILAGD
+1880 LLSYSEGCQLPGD
-1893 YTITLTGQENYT
+1893 YTITLTGQGNYT
-1905 GQKVIS
+1905 GQNVVP
-1911 FTILDVLAL
+1911 FTILDVKAL
-1920 TVHDKTDSNEY
+1920 TVHDKSDNNQFI
-1931 VPVYGYYVDDYN
+1931 PVYGYYAEDFN

-1958 GKAIKTMK
+1958 GKVIRNMK
-1966 FYLKQKASNSWGKA
+1966 FYLKTKAEASWGKA
-1980 SFRVF
+1980 RFRVF
-1985 LKEVD
+1985 MKEVD
-1990 FTTFDSSSPAF
+1990 FTAFGGSPVF

-2012 GELDGTKDIME
+2012 GELDGTKDVMNIF
-2023 ISFSTPYLYKGGN
+2023 FSTPYLYKGGN
-2036 LLIGVYEYKEGSYT
+2036 LLIGCYEYERGNYKS
-2050 RAYFYGETVNGS
+2050 ANFYGENVTGA
-2062 SISGCSSSS
+2062 SIHGYDSNF
-2071 LDNITTPG
+2071 DQINANQR
-2079 HKNFLPKTTFW
+2079 NFLPKTTFW
-2090 YDNYDLILANDDSQA
+2090 YEDNKVVLADNDSELA
-2105 DDTEKNTAKI
+2105 DDEKNIAKI
-2115 SEFNNKTVDVT
+2115 EANNGLVSDVT
-2126 LKDRVLYKDGEWN
+2126 LSGRTLYKDGEWN
-2139 TLCLPFD
+2139 TICLPFNVTLADSPLAGAD
-2146 VSTITGPLSG
+2146 VRALDNADLT
-2156 DGVEVQILNTESSN
+2156 DG
-2170 LSGTVL
+2170 VL
-2176 TLNFDKEATGTITA
+2176 TLKFTAENAIDELVA
-2190 GTPFIIKWT
+2190 GTPYIIKW
-2199 KPDGYDTDPDAFDII
+2199 A
-2214 EPEFKDVTI
+2214 
-2223 SSETPTPQ
+2223 
-2231 NFAGGS
+2231 
-2237 FVGQYSSFKVGDKTN
+2237 
-2252 GDDGN
+2252 
-2257 LNEIIVLGGNSTIGY
+2257 
-2272 YDTPKTLRT
+2272 
-2281 FRAHFEIPAQPALR
+2281 
-2295 AIRRSIMRFADGTTT
+2295 
-2310 DVILIQPTDTK
+2310 
-2321 SGWQESDE
+2321 
-2329 WYTIDGVLLP
+2329 
-2339 GKPTEKG
+2339 
-2346 MYINNGETIEI
+2346 NNGEENIVDPVFTNVLIDNTDHSFSCTDFDFKGTYSSLLFDNTDKSII
-2357 F
+2357 FLGTGNKLYYPLDGARIGAFRAYFDLNAPSYSVKSFKLAFGEDDATSINGELRVKSEESVYDLSGRKVNVPSAKVNTLRKGTYIVNGKKVLY

>member
-1 MVKMENKP
+1 MRGKNVFKLARATMT
-9 CKALLVL
+9 LLF
-16 ALSMLTT
+16 AMLTNF
-23 VGAWAESYNYV
+23 GAWAESDNV
-34 SLSEDNEIAVGTAGH
+34 ASLSEDNDFAQGTAGH
-49 YFVNMP
+49 YYVNMP
-55 QTGTSVLTLSNANI
+55 KTGRSVLTLSNANI

-156 SSREYGGMSLTVYL
+156 SSREYGGMLLTVYL

-213 SVTVTPSPVKEVGRY
+213 SVTITPSPVKEVGRY
-228 SITVNGKGQYTGALT
+228 SITVNGKGQYTGTLT

-266 DEDWSTFAYLLEN
+266 DGDWSTFAYLLEN
-279 NYSTYADKYYR
+279 NYSTYVDKYYR

-389 ADNSYNNRC
+389 ADNSYHNRC

-408 NAYINN
+408 NAYIKN

-447 CLFAPAQI
+447 CLFTPAQI

-466 READL
+466 KEADL
-471 IDNCYYTQSYGT
+471 IDNCYYTQSFGT
-483 EQGSPV
+483 VQGSPV

-495 QLKEALGS
+495 ELKEALGS
-503 MWQIKNDKVVPV
+503 MWQIKNDKVVPI
-515 QDNRNLDYSTLI
+515 QENRNLDYSTLI
-527 CKSSYEWTG
+527 CKSSFEWTG

-568 TLGNYTMTITGKT
+568 TLGNYTMTITGKA

-586 GSLTQEIKVLAQLQ
+586 GSLTQEIKVLAQLPGSGQ
-600 GNGDKNDPYV
+600 KNDPYI
-610 ISSTDDWNR
+610 ISSSDDWNR
-619 FAEFVNGGYN
+619 FAEMVNGGYN

-659 EGRDHK
+659 DGRDHT
-665 LTVNLQNNDP
+665 LTVNLVNNDP

-725 KATITTSADYAGGFV
+725 KVTITTSADYAGGFV
-740 GNIDVESANSHSI
+740 GNIDVESENNHSI

-768 SDQHKAGGFC
+768 SEQHKAGGFC
-778 GYGYGESYFTN
+778 GYGYGNSYFTN
-789 CLENGTYTNISMMN
+789 CLENGTYTDISMMN

-848 ALYLTRTI
+848 AFYLTRAI

-867 SAFMDSYLYNNG
+867 SAFMDSYLYDG
-879 DAINLVYTLKAGGTT
+879 DAINLVYTLKAGVTT
-894 LTENTDYTVTIKD
+894 LTENTDYTVTIKN
-907 SNKET
+907 SNNET

-918 TAAGTYT
+918 TAAGIYT

-935 AGYAGQPISRTFN
+935 AGYAGQSISRTFN

-1050 SEGLIVAKNIILQD
+1050 WGGHAVAKNIILQD

-1078 YTSKKIDNNRVL
+1078 YVSEYNSNVL

-1100 KGILDDGFHIGGI
+1100 KGILDDGFRIGGI
-1113 AGYLGYGNIKGCTVR
+1113 AGYLGYGNIKRCTVR

-1159 ANITGPGAL
+1159 ADITGPGAL

-1196 LIGGISGYYRNQSA
+1196 LIGGISGYYRDQSK

-1247 LKEENFAD
+1247 LKEENFSD
-1255 ITCATDG
+1255 ITCATEG
-1262 VVVTSM
+1262 VIVTSA

-1305 NLGQADGEHS
+1305 NLGQVDGEHS

-1387 ATAILKGMNNFEGT
+1387 ATAILKGLNNFEGT

-1416 QKSNCKDNP
+1416 QKSNRKDNP

-1451 KQTDPITLTTEHT
+1451 KQTAPITLTTEHT
-1464 PIGTDVD
+1464 PIGTDIN
-1471 HRFKGSYNGDN
+1471 HWFRGSYNGDN

-1490 NKPNSENQGLFGSF
+1490 NKPNSANQGLFGAF
-1504 YGGWQNNNYGE
+1504 YGGWQNSYYGE

-1535 VGKMYDYGGRVTNCK
+1535 VGIMYDYGGRVTNCK

-1573 VGECCNYWGGSGTVE
+1573 VGECCKYWCGGGTVE

-1612 NFNISNCFNAGVIEG
+1612 NFDVSNCFNAGVVEG

-1636 GYNGRTLTNNYHTPG
+1636 GYTGRTLTNNYHTAG
-1651 TTGGVGSS
+1651 TTGGAGSED
-1659 NSAEGTDRDG
+1659 NSEGTDRKN
-1669 AQYAVR
+1669 AEVIVK

-1682 SITYPE
+1682 TITYPE
-1688 TPDYVWN
+1688 NPAYIWN
-1695 QDNYYKSGTDVT
+1695 GENYYKSGTDVT
-1707 LTCDIPDGKYFNCYS
+1707 LAFDLPDGKYFERYAVSSGN
-1722 VNNGE
+1722 
-1727 ISNSGVIQGSHVLTD
+1727 ISNPAYIQGSHTLTD
-1742 FTQDVV
+1742 FSQDV
-1748 ICRRFVDYLTDIAT
+1748 IISGKCVDEQTDIAT
-1762 ATVQE
+1762 ATVMS
-1767 IEDLTYNG
+1767 IDDLTYNG
-1775 QEQHPLPVII
+1775 KEQHPLPVVTLD
-1785 SENETL
+1785 NETL
-1791 VEGAHY
+1791 VENVNY

-1807 VGQKTIT
+1807 VGEKTVTI
-1814 VTGIG
+1814 TGIG
-1819 RFNGTTSQVFN
+1819 RFNGTTSLEFN
-1830 IKPFDIG
+1830 IKPFDIS
-1837 GENALAISGVEA
+1837 GENALTISNVEGG
-1849 RYAQTGDVQHPV
+1849 YAQTGDVQHPV
-1861 PRAICQATQN
+1861 PTAKCSATNN

-1880 LLSYSDGCILAGD
+1880 LLSYSEGCILPGD
-1893 YTITLTGQENYT
+1893 YTITLTGQGNYT
-1905 GQKVIS
+1905 GQNVVP
-1911 FTILDVLAL
+1911 FTILDVKAL
-1920 TVHDKTDSNEY
+1920 TVHDKSSSNEY
-1931 VPVYGYYVDDYN
+1931 VPVYGYYAENFN
-1943 KCEFVMPADELAAMN
+1943 KSEFVMPADELAAMN
-1958 GKAIKTMK
+1958 GKVIRNMK
-1966 FYLKQKASNSWGKA
+1966 FYLQQKAEASWGNA
-1980 SFRVF
+1980 RFRIF
-1985 LKEVD
+1985 MKEVD
-1990 FTTFDSSSPAF
+1990 FTAFGGSPVF

-2012 GELDGTKDIME
+2012 GELDGTKDVMNIP
-2023 ISFSTPYLYKGGN
+2023 FSTPYLYKGGN
-2036 LLIGVYEYKEGSYT
+2036 LLIGCYEYQTGSYK
-2050 RAYFYGETVNGS
+2050 RAYFYGENVNYA
-2062 SISGCSSSS
+2062 SIQGYNSNF
-2071 LDNITTPG
+2071 DQINANQR
-2079 HKNFLPKTTFW
+2079 NFLPKTTFW
-2090 YDNYDLILANDDSQA
+2090 YEDNKVVLADNDSELA
-2105 DDTEKNTAKI
+2105 DDEKNIAKI
-2115 SEFNNKTVDVT
+2115 EANNGLVSDVT
-2126 LKDRVLYKDGEWN
+2126 LSGRTLYKDGEWN
-2139 TLCLPFD
+2139 TICLPFNVTLAESPLAGAD
-2146 VSTITGPLSG
+2146 VRALDNANLT
-2156 DGVEVQILNTESSN
+2156 DG
-2170 LSGTVL
+2170 VL
-2176 TLNFDKEATGTITA
+2176 TLNFTAEAAIDELVA
-2190 GTPFIIKWT
+2190 GTPYIIKWANNGDENIVNPVFT
-2199 KPDGYDTDPDAFDII
+2199 
-2214 EPEFKDVTI
+2214 DVTI
-2223 SSETPTPQ
+2223 DNTDH
-2231 NFAGGS
+2231 S
-2237 FVGQYSSFKVGDKTN
+2237 FSCTDFEFKGTYSSQLFDNTDKSIIFLGTGN
-2252 GDDGN
+2252 KLYYPLDGAR
-2257 LNEIIVLGGNSTIGY
+2257 IGA
-2272 YDTPKTLRT
+2272 
-2281 FRAHFEIPAQPALR
+2281 FRAYFDLNVPSYSVKNFKMEFGSDDAT
-2295 AIRRSIMRFADGTTT
+2295 SI
-2310 DVILIQPTDTK
+2310 
-2321 SGWQESDE
+2321 
-2329 WYTIDGVLLP
+2329 
-2339 GKPTEKG
+2339 
-2346 MYINNGETIEI
+2346 NGELRVKSEESVYDLSGKHTS
-2357 F
+2357 

>member
-1 MVKMENKP
+1 MRGKNVFKLARATMT
-9 CKALLVL
+9 LLF
-16 ALSMLTT
+16 AMLTNF
-23 VGAWAESYNYV
+23 GAWAESDNV
-34 SLSEDNEIAVGTAGH
+34 ASLSEDNDFAQGAAGH
-49 YFVNMP
+49 YYVNMP
-55 QTGTSVLTLSNANI
+55 KTGRSVLTLSNANI

-156 SSREYGGMSLTVYL
+156 SSREYGGMLLTVYL

-213 SVTVTPSPVKEVGRY
+213 SVTITPSPVKEVGRY
-228 SITVNGKGQYTGALT
+228 SITVNGKGQYTGTLT

-266 DEDWSTFAYLLEN
+266 DGDWSTFAYLLEN
-279 NYSTYADKYYR
+279 NYSTYVDKYYR

-389 ADNSYNNRC
+389 ADNSYHNRC

-408 NAYINN
+408 NAYIKN

-447 CLFAPAQI
+447 CLFTPAQI

-466 READL
+466 KEADL
-471 IDNCYYTQSYGT
+471 IDNCYYTQSFGT
-483 EQGSPV
+483 VQGSPV

-495 QLKEALGS
+495 ELKEALGS
-503 MWQIKNDKVVPV
+503 MWQIKNDKVVPI
-515 QDNRNLDYSTLI
+515 QENRNLDYSTLI

-568 TLGNYTMTITGKT
+568 TLGNYTMTITGKA

-586 GSLTQEIKVLAQLQ
+586 GSLTQEIKVLAQLPGSGQ
-600 GNGDKNDPYV
+600 KNDPYI
-610 ISSTDDWNR
+610 ISSSDDWNR
-619 FAEFVNGGYN
+619 FAEMVNGGYN

-659 EGRDHK
+659 DGRDHT
-665 LTVNLQNNDP
+665 LTVNLVNNDP

-725 KATITTSADYAGGFV
+725 KVTITTSADYAGGFV
-740 GNIDVESANSHSI
+740 GNIDVESENNHSI

-768 SDQHKAGGFC
+768 SEQHKAGGFC
-778 GYGYGESYFTN
+778 GYGYGNSYFTN
-789 CLENGTYTNISMMN
+789 CLENGTYTDISMMN

-848 ALYLTRTI
+848 AFYLTRAI

-867 SAFMDSYLYNNG
+867 SAFMDSYLYDG
-879 DAINLVYTLKAGGTT
+879 DAINLVYTLKAGVTT
-894 LTENTDYTVTIKD
+894 LTENTDYTVTIKN
-907 SNKET
+907 SNNET

-918 TAAGTYT
+918 TAAGIYT

-935 AGYAGQPISRTFN
+935 AGYAGQSISRTFN

-1050 SEGLIVAKNIILQD
+1050 WGGHAVAKNIILQD

-1078 YTSKKIDNNRVL
+1078 YVSEYNSNVL

-1100 KGILDDGFHIGGI
+1100 KGILDDGFRIGGI
-1113 AGYLGYGNIKGCTVR
+1113 AGYLGYGNIKRCTVR

-1159 ANITGPGAL
+1159 ADITGPGAL

-1196 LIGGISGYYRNQSA
+1196 LIGGISGYYRDQSK

-1247 LKEENFAD
+1247 LKEENFSD
-1255 ITCATDG
+1255 ITCATEG
-1262 VVVTSM
+1262 VIVTSA

-1305 NLGQADGEHS
+1305 NLGQVDGEHS

-1372 TDYYLEYSNNIDKGT
+1372 TDYYLEYSDNIDKGT
-1387 ATAILKGMNNFEGT
+1387 ATAILKGLNNFEGT

-1416 QKSNCKDNP
+1416 QKSNRKDNP

-1451 KQTDPITLTTEHT
+1451 KQTAPITLTTEHT
-1464 PIGTDVD
+1464 PIGTDIN
-1471 HRFKGSYNGDN
+1471 HWFRGSYNGDN

-1490 NKPNSENQGLFGSF
+1490 NKPNSANQGLFGAF
-1504 YGGWQNNNYGE
+1504 YGGWQNSYYGE

-1535 VGKMYDYGGRVTNCK
+1535 VGIMYDYGGRVTNCK

-1573 VGECCNYWGGSGTVE
+1573 VGECCKYWCGGGTVE

-1612 NFNISNCFNAGVIEG
+1612 NFDVSNCFNAGVVEG

-1636 GYNGRTLTNNYHTPG
+1636 GYTGRTLTNNYHTAG
-1651 TTGGVGSS
+1651 TTGGAGSED
-1659 NSAEGTDRDG
+1659 NSEGTDRKN
-1669 AQYAVR
+1669 AEVIVK

-1682 SITYPE
+1682 TITYPE
-1688 TPDYVWN
+1688 NPAYIWN
-1695 QDNYYKSGTDVT
+1695 GENYYKSGTDVT
-1707 LTCDIPDGKYFNCYS
+1707 LAFDLPDGKYFERYAVSSGN
-1722 VNNGE
+1722 
-1727 ISNSGVIQGSHVLTD
+1727 ISNPAYIQGSHTLTD
-1742 FTQDVV
+1742 FSQDV
-1748 ICRRFVDYLTDIAT
+1748 IISGKCVDGQTDIAT
-1762 ATVQE
+1762 ATVMS
-1767 IEDLTYNG
+1767 IDDLTYNG
-1775 QEQHPLPVII
+1775 KEQHPLPVVTLD
-1785 SENETL
+1785 NETL
-1791 VEGAHY
+1791 VENVNY

-1807 VGQKTIT
+1807 VGEKTVTI
-1814 VTGIG
+1814 TGIG
-1819 RFNGTTSQVFN
+1819 RFNGTTSLEFN
-1830 IKPFDIG
+1830 IKPFDIS
-1837 GENALAISGVEA
+1837 GENALTISNVEGG
-1849 RYAQTGDVQHPV
+1849 YAQTGDVQHPV
-1861 PRAICQATQN
+1861 PTAKCSATNN

-1880 LLSYSDGCILAGD
+1880 LLSYSEGCILPGD
-1893 YTITLTGQENYT
+1893 YTITLTGQGNYT
-1905 GQKVIS
+1905 GQNVVP
-1911 FTILDVLAL
+1911 FTILDVKAL
-1920 TVHDKTDSNEY
+1920 TVHDKSSSNEY
-1931 VPVYGYYVDDYN
+1931 VPVYGYYAENFN
-1943 KCEFVMPADELAAMN
+1943 KSEFVMPADELAAMN
-1958 GKAIKTMK
+1958 GKVIRNMK
-1966 FYLKQKASNSWGKA
+1966 FYLQQKAEASWGNA
-1980 SFRVF
+1980 RFRIF
-1985 LKEVD
+1985 MKEVD
-1990 FTTFDSSSPAF
+1990 FTAFGGSPVF

-2012 GELDGTKDIME
+2012 GELDGTKDVMNIP
-2023 ISFSTPYLYKGGN
+2023 FSTPYLYKGGN
-2036 LLIGVYEYKEGSYT
+2036 LLIGCYEYQTGSYK
-2050 RAYFYGETVNGS
+2050 RAYFYGENVNYA
-2062 SISGCSSSS
+2062 SIQGYNSNF
-2071 LDNITTPG
+2071 DQINANQR
-2079 HKNFLPKTTFW
+2079 NFLPKTTFW
-2090 YDNYDLILANDDSQA
+2090 YEDNKVVLADNDSELA
-2105 DDTEKNTAKI
+2105 DDEKNIAKI
-2115 SEFNNKTVDVT
+2115 EANNGLVSDVT
-2126 LKDRVLYKDGEWN
+2126 LSGRTLYKDGEWN
-2139 TLCLPFD
+2139 TICLPFNVTLAESPLAGAD
-2146 VSTITGPLSG
+2146 VRALDNANLT
-2156 DGVEVQILNTESSN
+2156 DG
-2170 LSGTVL
+2170 VL
-2176 TLNFDKEATGTITA
+2176 TLNFTAEAAIDELVA
-2190 GTPFIIKWT
+2190 GTPYIIKWANNGDENIVNPVFT
-2199 KPDGYDTDPDAFDII
+2199 
-2214 EPEFKDVTI
+2214 DVTI
-2223 SSETPTPQ
+2223 DNTDH
-2231 NFAGGS
+2231 S
-2237 FVGQYSSFKVGDKTN
+2237 FSCTDFEFKGTYSSQLFDNTDKSIIFLGTGNKLYYPLDGARIGAFRAYFDLNVPSYSVKNFKMEFGSDDATSIN
-2252 GDDGN
+2252 GE
-2257 LNEIIVLGGNSTIGY
+2257 LRVKSEESV
-2272 YDTPKTLRT
+2272 YDLSGRKVNVPSAKVNTLRK
-2281 FRAHFEIPAQPALR
+2281 
-2295 AIRRSIMRFADGTTT
+2295 GTYI
-2310 DVILIQPTDTK
+2310 VNGK
-2321 SGWQESDE
+2321 K
-2329 WYTIDGVLLP
+2329 VL
-2339 GKPTEKG
+2339 
-2346 MYINNGETIEI
+2346 Y
-2357 F
+2357 